1 MKEEPHIPTDNARE
15 EELSINYRALLQKCR
30 IHWRWFV
37 ASVAVC
43 LAIAF
48 VYIRFT
54 APMYNVSA
62 SVLIQQEGKKGGL
75 GALSGGALGM
85 LSGLGGVSLSSSFDN
100 ELEIMQS
107 RTLLKKVVTDL
118 GLYIST
124 SQRRLLGYN
133 IPLYKTSPIQ
143 VYMSPEEA
151 AALESGVKVNTTYT
165 PEGKLT
171 AHIEYTPE
179 GEDEKQEMEKTFDKL
194 PAVLPT
200 PVGVLSFTKNDS
212 LLTEMRKGVTGD
224 IRLVTHITSPVDAA
238 KAYKENLAVEGGKK
252 TTIAQVSLPDNDKQR
267 ATDFINYLVV
277 CYNQDIL
284 DEKGKVAL
292 KTGDFIRERMEL
304 INQELGATESEIA
317 RFKEKAGLTN
327 LEADAQLLLQ
337 ENAKY
342 EQLRIENQTQ
352 IRLIEFLRDYI
363 QNPTNADEVIPANV
377 GLKEEK
383 LTTAIDEYNSLL
395 AERRRLLRTSS
406 ETNPAVIN
414 LNDGIQTLQKSI
426 QTTVAS
432 TLKGLQIT
440 QNDLDRQMRQFTDR
454 INSAPQQ
461 EREYINLARQQEI
474 KNRLYLVL
482 LQQREENILSLGLTT
497 DTGRI
502 VEETLADNSPVT
514 PKKKMVA
521 LVALFLGLCIPAGV
535 IFLRDSMGNKI
546 EKCVDIKSLTNVL
559 FLAELPHSQQAPAKH
574 LAVHEN
580 QNGLMEEAFRTLRT
594 QLLFQLDTTDKVI
607 LFTSAQGGEG
617 TTFVAS
623 HTAASLAFLGKK
635 VVVVDMNLRRPG
647 LPQYFSLSTDAKGM
661 TDYLN
666 NPKQVRLLD
675 LVQPSAVHANLDV
688 LPGGA
693 LVTNSTEL
701 VSQDVFADAIL
712 QLKEKYDYVILDT
725 APLPL
730 VTDTVLIGRT
740 ADICVF
746 VCRAGVTPKSACD
759 YLNTLSREQKFP
771 KLAVLL
777 NDVETFG
784 TPKVYGQQ

>member
-1 MKEEPHIPTDNARE
+1 MKEEQNIPESDEQDVLA
-15 EELSINYRALLQKCR
+15 INYQPLLQKCVK
-30 IHWRWFV
+30 HWRWFV
-37 ASVAVC
+37 VSILTC
-43 LAIAF
+43 LIIAF
-48 VYIRFT
+48 VYIRYT
-54 APMYNVSA
+54 TPVYNVTA
-62 SVLIQQEGKKGGL
+62 GVLIQQKDSKGSL
-75 GALSGGALGM
+75 GGLSGGALGM

-124 SQRRLLGYN
+124 AQQRITGYN
-133 IPLYKTSPIQ
+133 VPLYKTSPIQ
-143 VYMSPEEA
+143 VYLSPEEA
-151 AALESGVKVNTTYT
+151 TELEGGVKIKTTYT

-171 AHIEYTPE
+171 AHIEYV
-179 GEDEKQEMEKTFDKL
+179 QEEEEQEIEKTFDKL
-194 PAVLPT
+194 PAVFPT

-212 LLTEMRKGVTGD
+212 LLTEMRKKEKGD
-224 IRLVTHITSPVDAA
+224 IQLITYINSPIEVA
-238 KAYKENLAVEGGKK
+238 KAYKESLTIEEGKK
-252 TTIAQVSLPDNDKQR
+252 TTIAQVSLQDNDKQR
-267 ATDFINYLVV
+267 ATDFVNHLVV

-284 DEKGKVAL
+284 DEKSKVVL
-292 KTGDFIRERMEL
+292 KTSDFIRERMEVV
-304 INQELGATESEIA
+304 NQELSTAESEIA
-317 RFKEKAGLTN
+317 DFKQKAGLTN
-327 LEADAQLLLQ
+327 ISADAELLLQ
-337 ENAKY
+337 ESAKY
-342 EQLRIENQTQ
+342 EQLRVENETQ
-352 IRLIEFLRDYI
+352 IRLVEFLRDYI
-363 QNPTNADEVIPANV
+363 QNPANANEVIPANV
-377 GLKEEK
+377 GLQEGK
-383 LTTAIDEYNSLL
+383 LTTAIDQYNSLL

-406 ETNPAVIN
+406 ESNPAVIN

-440 QNDLDRQMRQFTDR
+440 QNDLERQMRQFTDR

-474 KNRLYLVL
+474 KSRLYLVL

-502 VEETLADNSPVT
+502 VEETLADKYPVS

-521 LVALFLGLCIPAGV
+521 LAALFLGLCTPIGI
-535 IFLRDSMGNKI
+535 IFLLDQFANKI
-546 EKCVDIKSLTNVL
+546 EKCSDIKSLTYTPL
-559 FLAELPHSQQAPAKH
+559 LAELPHNRQTPTKH
-574 LAVHEN
+574 LAIREN
-580 QNGLMEEAFRTLRT
+580 QNGLMEEAFRGLRT
-594 QLLFQLDTTDKVI
+594 QLLFQLGTTDKVI
-607 LFTSAQGGEG
+607 LFTSAQGEEG

-635 VVVVDMNLRRPG
+635 VVVVDMNLRRPS
-647 LPQYFSLSTDAKGM
+647 LLSYFSLPTDAKGM

-666 NPKQVRLLD
+666 APKQVRLLD

-693 LVTNSTEL
+693 LVTNSAEL
-701 VSQDVFADAIL
+701 VSQDAFEDAIR

>member
-1 MKEEPHIPTDNARE
+1 MKEEQNIPMNDE
-15 EELSINYRALLQKCR
+15 QDELTIDYRMLLHKCLK
-30 IHWRWFV
+30 HWRWFV
-37 ASVAVC
+37 ASVLAC
-43 LAIAF
+43 LILAF
-48 VYIRFT
+48 IYIRYT
-54 APMYNVSA
+54 APVYNVTA
-62 SVLIQQEGKKGGL
+62 GVLIQQKDSKGGL
-75 GALSGGALGM
+75 GAALSGGALGM

-100 ELEIMQS
+100 EVEIMQS

-124 SQRRLLGYN
+124 AQHRITGYN

-143 VYMSPEEA
+143 VYLSPEEA
-151 AALESGVKVNTTYT
+151 TELENGVKIKTTYT

-171 AHIEYTPE
+171 AHIEYV
-179 GEDEKQEMEKTFDKL
+179 QEEEEQEIEKTFDKL
-194 PAVLPT
+194 PAVFPT
-200 PVGVLSFTKNDS
+200 PVGVLSFTKSDS
-212 LLTEMRKGVTGD
+212 LLTEIRKKESGD
-224 IRLVTHITSPVDAA
+224 IRLITYINSPIETA
-238 KAYKENLAVEGGKK
+238 KAYKESLTIEGGKK
-252 TTIAQVSLPDNDKQR
+252 TTIAQVSLQDNDKQR
-267 ATDFINYLVV
+267 ATDFVNYLVV

-284 DEKGKVAL
+284 DEKSKVVL
-292 KTGDFIRERMEL
+292 KTSEFIRERMEVV
-304 INQELGATESEIA
+304 NQELSTTESEIA
-317 RFKEKAGLTN
+317 DFKQKSGLTD
-327 LEADAQLLLQ
+327 LSADAQLLLQ
-337 ENAKY
+337 ESAKY
-342 EQLRIENQTQ
+342 EQLRVENETQ
-352 IRLIEFLRDYI
+352 IRLVEFLRDYI
-363 QNPTNADEVIPANV
+363 QNPANANEVIPANV

-406 ETNPAVIN
+406 ESNPAVIN
-414 LNDGIQTLQKSI
+414 LNDGIQTMQKSI

-440 QNDLDRQMRQFTDR
+440 QNDLEHQMRQFTDR

-474 KNRLYLVL
+474 KSRLYLVL

-502 VEETLADNSPVT
+502 VEETLADNAPVS
-514 PKKKMVA
+514 PKKKIVA
-521 LVALFLGLCIPAGV
+521 LAALFLGLCIPAGV
-535 IFLRDSMGNKI
+535 IFLFDQFGSKI
-546 EKCVDIKSLTNVL
+546 GKRSDLEKQSNVP
-559 FLAELPHSQQAPAKH
+559 FLAELPHNQQNQKEH
-574 LAVHEN
+574 LAVREN
-580 QNGLMEEAFRTLRT
+580 QNGPMEEAFRNLRT
-594 QLLFQLDTTDKVI
+594 QLLYQLGTTDKVI
-607 LFTSAQGGEG
+607 LFTSTQGEEG

-647 LPQYFSLSTDAKGM
+647 LPSYFSLSTEAKGM

-666 NPKQVRLLD
+666 APKQVRLLD
-675 LVQPSAVHANLDV
+675 LVQPSAVHANLDI

-693 LVTNSTEL
+693 LATNSTEL
-701 VSQDVFADAIL
+701 VGQEAFADAIR

-740 ADICVF
+740 ADSCVF

-784 TPKVYGQQ
+784 TPKVYGQR

>member
-1 MKEEPHIPTDNARE
+1 MKEEQNIPMNNE
-15 EELSINYRALLQKCR
+15 QEELTIDYQALLQKCLK
-30 IHWRWFV
+30 HWRWFV
-37 ASVAVC
+37 VSVLAC
-43 LAIAF
+43 LIIAF
-48 VYIRFT
+48 TYIRYT
-54 APMYNVSA
+54 APMYNITA
-62 SVLIQQEGKKGGL
+62 SVLIQQKDSKGGL
-75 GALSGGALGM
+75 GAALSGGALGM
-85 LSGLGGVSLSSSFDN
+85 LSGLGGVSLSSNFDN
-100 ELEIMQS
+100 EVEIMQS

-124 SQRRLLGYN
+124 AQRRFTGYN

-143 VYMSPEEA
+143 VYLSPEEA
-151 AALESGVKVNTTYT
+151 TKLESGIKIKTSYT

-171 AHIEYTPE
+171 AQIEFE
-179 GEDEKQEMEKTFDKL
+179 LEEEKQEIEKTFDKL
-194 PAVLPT
+194 PAVFPT

-212 LLTEMRKGVTGD
+212 LLTEMRKKEKGD
-224 IRLVTHITSPVDAA
+224 IRLITHIYSPIDVA
-238 KAYKENLAVEGGKK
+238 KAYKESLSIEGGKK
-252 TTIAQVSLPDNDKQR
+252 TTIAQVSLQNNDKQR

-277 CYNQDIL
+277 CYNQDVL
-284 DEKGKVAL
+284 DEKSKVVL
-292 KTGDFIRERMEL
+292 KTTDFIHERMEVV
-304 INQELGATESEIA
+304 NQELSTTESEIA
-317 RFKEKAGLTN
+317 DFKQKAGLTN
-327 LEADAQLLLQ
+327 ISADAELLLQ
-337 ENAKY
+337 ESAKY
-342 EQLRIENQTQ
+342 EQLRVENETQ
-352 IRLIEFLRDYI
+352 IRLVEFLRDYI
-363 QNPTNADEVIPANV
+363 QNPANANEVIPANV

-383 LTTAIDEYNSLL
+383 LTAAIDEYNNLL
-395 AERRRLLRTSS
+395 GERRRLLRTSS
-406 ETNPAVIN
+406 ESNPAVIS
-414 LNDGIQTLQKSI
+414 LNDGIQTMQKSI

-432 TLKGLQIT
+432 TLKGLQIA
-440 QNDLDRQMRQFTDR
+440 QNDLERQMRQFTDR

-461 EREYINLARQQEI
+461 EKEYINLARQQEI
-474 KNRLYLVL
+474 KSRLYLVL

-497 DTGRI
+497 DSGRI
-502 VEETLADNSPVT
+502 VEEALADKYPVT

-521 LVALFLGLCIPAGV
+521 LAALFLGLCIPAGI
-535 IFLRDSMGNKI
+535 IFLLDQFGNKI
-546 EKCVDIKSLTNVL
+546 EKCSDIKSLTNAPYLVQ
-559 FLAELPHSQQAPAKH
+559 LPHSQHQNQKDN
-574 LAVHEN
+574 LVVQEN
-580 QNGLMEEAFRTLRT
+580 QNGPMEEVFRALRT
-594 QLLFQLDTTDKVI
+594 QLLYQLDTTDKVI
-607 LFTSAQGGEG
+607 LFTSAQGNEG

-666 NPKQVRLLD
+666 APKQVRLLD

-693 LVTNSTEL
+693 LATNSTEL
-701 VSQDVFADAIL
+701 VGQEAFADAIS

-759 YLNTLSREQKFP
+759 YLNTLNCEQKFP

-777 NDVETFG
+777 NDVETYG
-784 TPKVYGQQ
+784 TPKVYGQK

>member
-1 MKEEPHIPTDNARE
+1 MKEEQNIPMNNE
-15 EELSINYRALLQKCR
+15 QEELTINYQALLQKCLK
-30 IHWRWFV
+30 HWRWFV
-37 ASVAVC
+37 VSVLAC
-43 LAIAF
+43 LIIAF
-48 VYIRFT
+48 TYIRYT
-54 APMYNVSA
+54 APMYNITA
-62 SVLIQQEGKKGGL
+62 SVLIQQKDSKGGL
-75 GALSGGALGM
+75 GAALSGGALGM
-85 LSGLGGVSLSSSFDN
+85 LSGLGGVSLSSNFDN
-100 ELEIMQS
+100 EVEIMQS

-124 SQRRLLGYN
+124 AQRRFTGYN

-143 VYMSPEEA
+143 VYLSPEEA
-151 AALESGVKVNTTYT
+151 TKLESGIKIKTSYT

-171 AHIEYTPE
+171 AQIEFE
-179 GEDEKQEMEKTFDKL
+179 LEEEKQEIEKTFDKL
-194 PAVLPT
+194 PAVFPT

-212 LLTEMRKGVTGD
+212 LLTEMRKKEKGD
-224 IRLVTHITSPVDAA
+224 IRLITHIYSPIDVA
-238 KAYKENLAVEGGKK
+238 KAYKESLSIEGGKK
-252 TTIAQVSLPDNDKQR
+252 TTIAQVSLQNNDKQR

-277 CYNQDIL
+277 CYNQDVL
-284 DEKGKVAL
+284 DEKSKVVL
-292 KTGDFIRERMEL
+292 KTTDFIHERMEVV
-304 INQELGATESEIA
+304 NQELSTTESEIA
-317 RFKEKAGLTN
+317 DFKQKAGLTN
-327 LEADAQLLLQ
+327 ISADAELLLQ
-337 ENAKY
+337 ESAKY
-342 EQLRIENQTQ
+342 EQLRVENETQ
-352 IRLIEFLRDYI
+352 IRLVEFLRDYI
-363 QNPTNADEVIPANV
+363 QNPANANEVIPANV

-383 LTTAIDEYNSLL
+383 LTAAIDEYNNLL
-395 AERRRLLRTSS
+395 GERRRLLRTSS
-406 ETNPAVIN
+406 ESNPAVIS
-414 LNDGIQTLQKSI
+414 LNDGIQTMQKSI

-432 TLKGLQIT
+432 TLKGLQIA
-440 QNDLDRQMRQFTDR
+440 QNDLERQMRQFTDR

-461 EREYINLARQQEI
+461 EKEYINLARQQEI
-474 KNRLYLVL
+474 KSRLYLVL

-497 DTGRI
+497 DSGRI
-502 VEETLADNSPVT
+502 VEEALADKYPVT

-521 LVALFLGLCIPAGV
+521 LAALFLGLCIPAGV
-535 IFLRDSMGNKI
+535 IFLLDQFGNKI
-546 EKCVDIKSLTNVL
+546 EKYSDIKSLTNAP
-559 FLAELPHSQQAPAKH
+559 FLVQLPHSQHHNQKDN
-574 LAVHEN
+574 LVVQEN
-580 QNGLMEEAFRTLRT
+580 QNGPMEEAFRALRT
-594 QLLFQLDTTDKVI
+594 QLLYQLSTTDKVI
-607 LFTSAQGGEG
+607 LFTSAQGNEG

-647 LPQYFSLSTDAKGM
+647 LSQYFSLSTDTKGM

-666 NPKQVRLLD
+666 NTKQVRLLD

-693 LVTNSTEL
+693 LATNSTEL
-701 VSQDVFADAIL
+701 VGQEAFADAIS

-777 NDVETFG
+777 NDVETYG
-784 TPKVYGQQ
+784 TPKVYGQK

>member
-1 MKEEPHIPTDNARE
+1 MKEEQNIPMNDE
-15 EELSINYRALLQKCR
+15 QDELTIDYRALLQKCLK
-30 IHWRWFV
+30 HWRWFA
-37 ASVAVC
+37 ASVLGC
-43 LAIAF
+43 LIIAF
-48 VYIRFT
+48 IYLRYTTPV
-54 APMYNVSA
+54 YNVTA
-62 SVLIQQEGKKGGL
+62 GVLIQQKDSKGSL
-75 GALSGGALGM
+75 GSLSGGALGM

-107 RTLLKKVVTDL
+107 RTLLKKVVSDL

-124 SQRRLLGYN
+124 AQRRITGYD

-143 VYMSPEEA
+143 VYLSPEEA
-151 AALESGVKVNTTYT
+151 TELESGVKVSTTYT

-171 AHIEYTPE
+171 AHIEYV
-179 GEDEKQEMEKTFDKL
+179 QEEEEQEIEKTFDKL
-194 PAVLPT
+194 PVVFPT

-212 LLTEMRKGVTGD
+212 LLTEMRKKEKGN
-224 IRLVTHITSPVDAA
+224 IKLITYINSPIEVA
-238 KAYKENLAVEGGKK
+238 KAYKESLTIEGGKK
-252 TTIAQVSLPDNDKQR
+252 TTIAQVSLQDNDKQR
-267 ATDFINYLVV
+267 AIDFINYLVV

-284 DEKGKVAL
+284 DEKSKVVL
-292 KTGDFIRERMEL
+292 KTSDFIRERMEVV
-304 INQELGATESEIA
+304 NQELSTTESEIA
-317 RFKEKAGLTN
+317 DFKQKAGLTN
-327 LEADAQLLLQ
+327 ISADAELLLQ
-337 ENAKY
+337 ESAKY

-352 IRLIEFLRDYI
+352 IRLVEFLRDYI
-363 QNPTNADEVIPANV
+363 QDPAHADEVIPANV

-383 LTTAIDEYNSLL
+383 LTTAIDAYNSLL

-406 ETNPAVIN
+406 ESNPAVIN
-414 LNDGIQTLQKSI
+414 LNDGILTMQKSI

-432 TLKGLQIT
+432 TLKGLQIA
-440 QNDLDRQMRQFTDR
+440 QNDLERQMRQFTDR

-474 KNRLYLVL
+474 KSRLYLIL

-521 LVALFLGLCIPAGV
+521 LAALFLGLCIPAGV
-535 IFLRDSMGNKI
+535 IFLLDQFGSKI
-546 EKCVDIKSLTNVL
+546 EKRSDIEKQTHVPFLT
-559 FLAELPHSQQAPAKH
+559 ELPHNQQNQKGH
-574 LAVHEN
+574 LAVREN

-594 QLLFQLDTTDKVI
+594 QLLFQLDTADKVI
-607 LFTSAQGGEG
+607 LFTSTQGEEG

-635 VVVVDMNLRRPG
+635 VVVVDMNLRCPG

-666 NPKQVRLLD
+666 APKQVRLLD
-675 LVQPSAVHANLDV
+675 LVHPSAVHANLDI
-688 LPGGA
+688 LSGGA
-693 LVTNSTEL
+693 LATNSTEL
-701 VSQDVFADAIL
+701 VGQEAFADAIR

>member
-1 MKEEPHIPTDNARE
+1 MKEEQNIPMNDE
-15 EELSINYRALLQKCR
+15 QDELTIDYRAFLQKCLKR
-30 IHWRWFV
+30 WRWFA
-37 ASVAVC
+37 ASVLAC
-43 LAIAF
+43 LIIAF
-48 VYIRFT
+48 IYLRYT
-54 APMYNVSA
+54 APVYNVTA
-62 SVLIQQEGKKGGL
+62 GVLIQQKDSKGSL
-75 GALSGGALGM
+75 GGLSGGALGM
-85 LSGLGGVSLSSSFDN
+85 LSGFGGISFSSSFDN

-107 RTLLKKVVTDL
+107 RTLLKKVVSDL

-124 SQRRLLGYN
+124 AQRRITGYD

-143 VYMSPEEA
+143 VYLSPEEA
-151 AALESGVKVNTTYT
+151 TELKSGVKVSTTYT

-171 AHIEYTPE
+171 AHIEYV
-179 GEDEKQEMEKTFDKL
+179 QEEEEQEIEKTFNKL
-194 PAVLPT
+194 PAVFPT

-212 LLTEMRKGVTGD
+212 LLTEMRKKESGD
-224 IRLVTHITSPVDAA
+224 IQLITYINPPIEVA
-238 KAYKENLAVEGGKK
+238 KAYKENLTIEGGKK
-252 TTIAQVSLPDNDKQR
+252 TTIAQVDLQDNDKQR
-267 ATDFINYLVV
+267 AIDFINYLVV

-284 DEKGKVAL
+284 DEKSKVVL
-292 KTGDFIRERMEL
+292 KTSDFIRERMEVV
-304 INQELGATESEIA
+304 NQELSSTESEIA
-317 RFKEKAGLTN
+317 DFKQKAGLTD
-327 LEADAQLLLQ
+327 LSADAELLLQ
-337 ENAKY
+337 ESAKY

-363 QNPTNADEVIPANV
+363 QNPDNANEVIPANV

-406 ETNPAVIN
+406 ESNPAVIN
-414 LNDGIQTLQKSI
+414 LNDGIQTMQKSI

-432 TLKGLQIT
+432 TLKGLQIA
-440 QNDLDRQMRQFTDR
+440 QNDLERQMRQFTDR

-474 KNRLYLVL
+474 KSRLYLVL

-502 VEETLADNSPVT
+502 VEETLADKYPVS

-521 LVALFLGLCIPAGV
+521 LAALFLGLCIPAGI
-535 IFLRDSMGNKI
+535 IFLRDQFGTKMGSRSDI
-546 EKCVDIKSLTNVL
+546 EKQTNIP
-559 FLAELPHSQQAPAKH
+559 FLAELPHNQQVQTNH
-574 LAVHEN
+574 LAVQEN
-580 QNGLMEEAFRTLRT
+580 QNGPMEEAFRTLRT
-594 QLLFQLDTTDKVI
+594 QLLFQLDTTDKAI
-607 LFTSAQGGEG
+607 LFTSTQGGEG
-617 TTFVAS
+617 TTFAAS

-647 LPQYFSLSTDAKGM
+647 LPSYFSLSTDAKGM

-666 NPKQVRLLD
+666 APKQVRLLD
-675 LVQPSAVHANLDV
+675 LVQPSAVHTNLDV

-693 LVTNSTEL
+693 LATNSTEL
-701 VSQDVFADAIL
+701 VGQEAFADAIS

-740 ADICVF
+740 ADSCVF

-759 YLNTLSREQKFP
+759 YLNTLSCEQKFP

-777 NDVETFG
+777 NDVETYG
-784 TPKVYGQQ
+784 TPKVYGQK

>member
-1 MKEEPHIPTDNARE
+1 MKEEQNIPANNEQD
-15 EELSINYRALLQKCR
+15 ELTIDYQALLQKCLK
-30 IHWRWFV
+30 HWRWFV
-37 ASVAVC
+37 ASVLAC
-43 LAIAF
+43 LIIAF
-48 VYIRFT
+48 AYIRYT
-54 APMYNVSA
+54 TPVYNVTA
-62 SVLIQQEGKKGGL
+62 SVLIQQKDSKGSL
-75 GALSGGALGM
+75 GGLSGGALGM
-85 LSGLGGVSLSSSFDN
+85 LSGFGGISLSSSFDN
-100 ELEIMQS
+100 EVEIMQS

-124 SQRRLLGYN
+124 AQRRITGYN
-133 IPLYKTSPIQ
+133 VPLYKTSPIQ
-143 VYMSPEEA
+143 VYLSPEEA
-151 AALESGVKVNTTYT
+151 TKLESGVKVETTYT

-171 AHIEYTPE
+171 AHIEYVQ
-179 GEDEKQEMEKTFDKL
+179 EKEELEIEKTFDKL
-194 PAVLPT
+194 PAVFPT

-212 LLTEMRKGVTGD
+212 LLTEIRKKESGD
-224 IRLVTHITSPVDAA
+224 IQLITNINSPIETA
-238 KAYKENLAVEGGKK
+238 KAYKENLTIEGGKK
-252 TTIAQVSLPDNDKQR
+252 TTIAQVNLQNNNKQR
-267 ATDFINYLVV
+267 ATDFINYLVI
-277 CYNQDIL
+277 CYNQDVL
-284 DEKGKVAL
+284 DEKSKVVL
-292 KTGDFIRERMEL
+292 KTSDFIRERMEVV
-304 INQELGATESEIA
+304 NQELNSTESEIA
-317 RFKEKAGLTN
+317 DFKQKSGLTN
-327 LEADAQLLLQ
+327 LSADAELLLQ
-337 ENAKY
+337 ESAKY
-342 EQLRIENQTQ
+342 ERLRVENETQ
-352 IRLIEFLRDYI
+352 IRLVEFLRDYI
-363 QNPTNADEVIPANV
+363 QNPANANEVIPANV
-377 GLKEEK
+377 GLQEGK
-383 LTTAIDEYNSLL
+383 LTAAIDEYNSML

-406 ETNPAVIN
+406 ESNPAVIN
-414 LNDGIQTLQKSI
+414 LNDGIQTMQKSI

-440 QNDLDRQMRQFTDR
+440 QNDLERQMRQFTDR

-461 EREYINLARQQEI
+461 EKEYINLARQQEI

-502 VEETLADNSPVT
+502 VEETLANNSPVS
-514 PKKKMVA
+514 PKKRMVA
-521 LVALFLGLCIPAGV
+521 LAALFFGLCIPVGA
-535 IFLRDSMGNKI
+535 IFLLNKLNNKI
-546 EKCVDIKSLTNVL
+546 EKSSDIKNLINTPI
-559 FLAELPHSQQAPAKH
+559 LAELPHNRQTQTNC
-574 LAVHEN
+574 LTVREN
-580 QNGLMEEAFRTLRT
+580 QNGPMEEAFRALRT

-647 LPQYFSLSTDAKGM
+647 LPQYFSLSTDTKGM

-666 NPKQVRLLD
+666 APKQVRLLD

-693 LVTNSTEL
+693 LAINSTEL
-701 VSQDVFADAIL
+701 VGQEAFADAIS

-777 NDVETFG
+777 NDVETYG
-784 TPKVYGQQ
+784 TPKVYGQK

>member
-1 MKEEPHIPTDNARE
+1 MKEEQNIPMNNEQDEFN
-15 EELSINYRALLQKCR
+15 INFQTLLQKCLK
-30 IHWRWFV
+30 HWRWFV
-37 ASVAVC
+37 ASVLAC
-43 LAIAF
+43 LIIAF
-48 VYIRFT
+48 IYLRYTTPV
-54 APMYNVSA
+54 YNVSA
-62 SVLIQQEGKKGGL
+62 GILIQQKDQKSGL
-75 GALSGGALGM
+75 GAALSGGALGM

-124 SQRRLLGYN
+124 AQQRITGYN
-133 IPLYKTSPIQ
+133 IPLYKTAPIQ
-143 VYMSPEEA
+143 VYLSPEEA
-151 AALESGVKVNTTYT
+151 TELKSGVKVNTTYT

-171 AHIEYTPE
+171 AHIEYI
-179 GEDEKQEMEKTFDKL
+179 QEEEEQKIEKTFDKL
-194 PAVLPT
+194 PAVFPT

-212 LLTEMRKGVTGD
+212 LLTEMRKKESGD
-224 IRLVTHITSPVDAA
+224 IRLVTYISSPIEVA
-238 KAYKENLAVEGGKK
+238 KAYKESLTIEGGKK
-252 TTIAQVSLPDNDKQR
+252 NTIAQVSLQDNDKQR
-267 ATDFINYLVV
+267 ATDFVNYLVV

-284 DEKGKVAL
+284 DEKSKVVL
-292 KTGDFIRERMEL
+292 KTSDFIRERMEVV
-304 INQELGATESEIA
+304 NQELSTTESEIA
-317 RFKEKAGLTN
+317 DFKQKSGLTD
-327 LEADAQLLLQ
+327 LSADAQLLLQ
-337 ENAKY
+337 ESAKY
-342 EQLRIENQTQ
+342 EQLRVENETQ
-352 IRLIEFLRDYI
+352 IRLVEFLRDYI
-363 QNPTNADEVIPANV
+363 QNPANANEVIPANV

-406 ETNPAVIN
+406 ESNPAVIN
-414 LNDGIQTLQKSI
+414 LNDGIQTMQKSI

-440 QNDLDRQMRQFTDR
+440 QNDLERQMRQFTDR
-454 INSAPQQ
+454 ISSAPQQ
-461 EREYINLARQQEI
+461 EKEYINLARQQEI
-474 KNRLYLVL
+474 KSRLYLVL

-502 VEETLADNSPVT
+502 VEETLADNAPVS
-514 PKKKMVA
+514 PKKKIVA
-521 LVALFLGLCIPAGV
+521 LAALFLGLCIPAGI
-535 IFLRDSMGNKI
+535 IFLFDQFGSKIGKRSDI
-546 EKCVDIKSLTNVL
+546 EKQSNVPFLT
-559 FLAELPHSQQAPAKH
+559 ELPHNQQNQKGH
-574 LAVHEN
+574 LAVREN
-580 QNGLMEEAFRTLRT
+580 QNGPMEEAFRSLRT
-594 QLLFQLDTTDKVI
+594 QLLYQLGTTDKVI

-647 LPQYFSLSTDAKGM
+647 LPSYFSLSTDAKGI

-693 LVTNSTEL
+693 LATNSTEL
-701 VSQDVFADAIL
+701 VGQEAFADAIR

-746 VCRAGVTPKSACD
+746 VCRAGVTPKSSCD

>member
-1 MKEEPHIPTDNARE
+1 
-15 EELSINYRALLQKCR
+15 
-30 IHWRWFV
+30 
-37 ASVAVC
+37 
-43 LAIAF
+43 
-48 VYIRFT
+48 
-54 APMYNVSA
+54 
-62 SVLIQQEGKKGGL
+62 
-75 GALSGGALGM
+75 M

-124 SQRRLLGYN
+124 AQQRITGYN
-133 IPLYKTSPIQ
+133 VPLYKTSPIQ
-143 VYMSPEEA
+143 VYLSPEEA
-151 AALESGVKVNTTYT
+151 TELESGIKVKTTYT

-171 AHIEYTPE
+171 AHIEYVLE
-179 GEDEKQEMEKTFDKL
+179 EDQEIEKTFDKL
-194 PAVLPT
+194 PAVFPT
-200 PVGVLSFTKNDS
+200 PIGVLSFTKNDS
-212 LLTEMRKGVTGD
+212 LLTEMQKKEKGN
-224 IRLVTHITSPVDAA
+224 IKLITYISSPMEAA
-238 KAYKENLAVEGGKK
+238 QAYKENLAIEGGKK
-252 TTIAQVSLPDNDKQR
+252 TTIAQVSLQDNAKQR
-267 ATDFINYLVV
+267 AIDFVNYLVV

-284 DEKGKVAL
+284 NEKGKVVL
-292 KTGDFIRERMEL
+292 KTSDFIRERMEVV
-304 INQELGATESEIA
+304 NQELSATESEIA
-317 RFKEKAGLTN
+317 DFKQKSGLTN
-327 LEADAQLLLQ
+327 LSADAQLLLQ
-337 ENAKY
+337 ESAKY
-342 EQLRIENQTQ
+342 EQLRVENETQ
-352 IRLIEFLRDYI
+352 IRLVEFLRDYI
-363 QNPTNADEVIPANV
+363 QNPTNANEVIPANV

-406 ETNPAVIN
+406 ESNPAVIN
-414 LNDGIQTLQKSI
+414 LNDGIQTMKKSI

-440 QNDLDRQMRQFTDR
+440 QNDLERQMRQFTDR
-454 INSAPQQ
+454 ISSAPQQ
-461 EREYINLARQQEI
+461 EKEYINLARQQEI
-474 KNRLYLVL
+474 KSRLYLIL

-502 VEETLADNSPVT
+502 VEETLADKYPVT
-514 PKKKMVA
+514 PKKKIVA
-521 LVALFLGLCIPAGV
+521 LAALFLGLCIPAGI
-535 IFLRDSMGNKI
+535 IFLLEQFGGKI
-546 EKCVDIKSLTNVL
+546 EKRLDIEKQTHVP
-559 FLAELPHSQQAPAKH
+559 FLAELPHNQQVQTNH
-574 LAVHEN
+574 LAVQEN
-580 QNGLMEEAFRTLRT
+580 QNGPIEEAFRTLRT
-594 QLLFQLDTTDKVI
+594 QLLFQLGATDKVI

-647 LPQYFSLSTDAKGM
+647 LPSYFSLSTDAKGM

-666 NPKQVRLLD
+666 APKQVRLLD

-693 LVTNSTEL
+693 LVTNSAEL
-701 VSQDVFADAIL
+701 VSQDAFADAIR

>member
-1 MKEEPHIPTDNARE
+1 MKEEQNIPMNDE
-15 EELSINYRALLQKCR
+15 QDELAIDYQAIWQKCLK
-30 IHWRWFV
+30 HWRWFAV
-37 ASVAVC
+37 SVLAC
-43 LAIAF
+43 LIIAF
-48 VYIRFT
+48 IYLRYT
-54 APMYNVSA
+54 APVYNISA
-62 SVLIQQEGKKGGL
+62 SVLIQQKDSKGSLGGL
-75 GALSGGALGM
+75 AGGALGM
-85 LSGLGGVSLSSSFDN
+85 LSGFGGISFSSSFDN

-107 RTLLKKVVTDL
+107 HTLLKKVVTDL

-124 SQRRLLGYN
+124 AQRRITGYN

-143 VYMSPEEA
+143 VYLSPEDATE
-151 AALESGVKVNTTYT
+151 LEGGIKVKTTFT
-165 PEGKLT
+165 KEGKLT
-171 AHIEYTPE
+171 AHIEYIQE
-179 GEDEKQEMEKTFDKL
+179 EEKLEIEKTFDKL
-194 PAVLPT
+194 PAVFPT
-200 PVGVLSFTKNDS
+200 PVGVLSFAKNDS
-212 LLTEMRKGVTGD
+212 LLTEMQKKESGN
-224 IRLVTHITSPVDAA
+224 IRLITYINSPIDAV
-238 KAYKENLAVEGGKK
+238 KIFQENLAIDGGKK
-252 TTIAQVSLPDNDKQR
+252 TTIAQISLHDSDKQR
-267 ATDFINYLVV
+267 AIDLVNYLVV

-284 DEKGKVAL
+284 DEKSKVVL
-292 KTGDFIRERMEL
+292 KTSDFIRERMEVV
-304 INQELGATESEIA
+304 NQELSTTESEIA
-317 RFKEKAGLTN
+317 DFKQKSGLTN
-327 LEADAQLLLQ
+327 LSADAELLLQ
-337 ENAKY
+337 ESAKY

-352 IRLIEFLRDYI
+352 IRLVEFLRDYI
-363 QNPTNADEVIPANV
+363 QNPANANEVIPANV

-383 LTTAIDEYNSLL
+383 LTAAIDQYNKLL

-406 ETNPAVIN
+406 ESNPAVIN

-440 QNDLDRQMRQFTDR
+440 QNDLDYQMRQFTDR

-474 KNRLYLVL
+474 KSRLYLVL

-502 VEETLADNSPVT
+502 VEEALADKYPVT
-514 PKKKMVA
+514 PKKKIIA
-521 LVALFLGLCIPAGV
+521 LAALFIGLCIPTGV
-535 IFLRDSMGNKI
+535 IFLRDSISGKM
-546 EKCVDIKSLTNVL
+546 EKCADIKSLTNVPL
-559 FLAELPHSQQAPAKH
+559 LTVLPHNSQYQEGS
-574 LAVHEN
+574 LAVREN
-580 QNGLMEEAFRTLRT
+580 QNGLMEETFRSLRT
-594 QLLFQLDTTDKVI
+594 QLLFQLDAADKVI
-607 LFTSAQGGEG
+607 LFTSAQGEEG

-666 NPKQVRLLD
+666 APKQVRLLD

-688 LPGGA
+688 LPGGS
-693 LVTNSTEL
+693 LVTNSAEL
-701 VSQDVFADAIL
+701 VSQDAFADAIR

-777 NDVETFG
+777 NDVEIFG

>member
-1 MKEEPHIPTDNARE
+1 MKEEQNIPANNEQDESTID
-15 EELSINYRALLQKCR
+15 YQTLLRKCVK
-30 IHWRWFV
+30 HWRWFMI
-37 ASVAVC
+37 SILTC
-43 LAIAF
+43 LIIAGI
-48 VYIRFT
+48 YIRYT
-54 APMYNVSA
+54 APVYNITA
-62 SVLIQQEGKKGGL
+62 SVLIQQKGQQNSL
-75 GALSGGALGM
+75 GGLSGGAIGM
-85 LSGLGGVSLSSSFDN
+85 LSGLGGISLSSSFDN

-124 SQRRLLGYN
+124 AQRRITGYN

-151 AALESGVKVNTTYT
+151 TTLESRIKVNTTYT

-171 AHIEYTPE
+171 AQIEFE
-179 GEDEKQEMEKTFDKL
+179 LEEEEQEIEKTFDKL
-194 PAVLPT
+194 PAIFPT
-200 PVGVLSFTKNDS
+200 PIGVLSFTKNDS
-212 LLTEMRKGVTGD
+212 LLTEMQKKENGD
-224 IRLVTHITSPVDAA
+224 IRLVTYINSPIETA
-238 KAYKENLAVEGGKK
+238 KAYKENLTIEAGKK
-252 TTIAQVSLPDNDKQR
+252 TTIAQVSLPNNDKQR
-267 ATDFINYLVV
+267 AIDFINYLVV
-277 CYNQDIL
+277 CYNQDVL
-284 DEKGKVAL
+284 DEKSKVAL
-292 KTGDFIRERMEL
+292 KTGDFIRERMEV
-304 INQELGATESEIA
+304 INQELNTTESEIA
-317 RFKEKAGLTN
+317 DFKQKSGLTN
-327 LEADAQLLLQ
+327 LSADAQLLLQ
-337 ENAKY
+337 ESAKY

-352 IRLIEFLRDYI
+352 IRLVEFLRDYI
-363 QNPTNADEVIPANV
+363 QNPANANEVIPANV
-377 GLKEEK
+377 GLQEGK
-383 LTTAIDEYNSLL
+383 LTAAIDQYNSLL

-406 ETNPAVIN
+406 ESNPAVIN
-414 LNDGIQTLQKSI
+414 LNDGIQTMQKSI

-440 QNDLDRQMRQFTDR
+440 QNDLEHQMHQFTGR

-461 EREYINLARQQEI
+461 EKEYINLARQQEI
-474 KNRLYLVL
+474 KSRLYLVL

-497 DTGRI
+497 DSGRI
-502 VEETLADNSPVT
+502 VEETLADKYPVT

-521 LVALFLGLCIPAGV
+521 LAALFLGLCIPVGV
-535 IFLRDSMGNKI
+535 IFLLDQFGDKI
-546 EKCVDIKSLTNVL
+546 EKRSDIEKQAHAT
-559 FLAELPHSQQAPAKH
+559 FLAELPHNQQNQKGH
-574 LAVHEN
+574 LVVQEN
-580 QNGLMEEAFRTLRT
+580 QNGPMEDAFRALRT
-594 QLLFQLDTTDKVI
+594 QLLYQLGTTDKVI
-607 LFTSAQGGEG
+607 LFTSAQGEEG

-647 LPQYFSLSTDAKGM
+647 LPSYFSLSTDAKGM

-666 NPKQVRLLD
+666 APKQVRLLD

-693 LVTNSTEL
+693 LATNSTEL
-701 VSQDVFADAIL
+701 VGQEAFADAIS
-712 QLKEKYDYVILDT
+712 QLKEKYDYIILDT

-777 NDVETFG
+777 NDVETYG
-784 TPKVYGQQ
+784 TPKVYGQK

>member
-1 MKEEPHIPTDNARE
+1 MKEEQNIPMNNEQD
-15 EELSINYRALLQKCR
+15 ELTIDYQALLQKCLK
-30 IHWRWFV
+30 HWRWFAV
-37 ASVAVC
+37 SVLTC
-43 LAIAF
+43 LIIALA
-48 VYIRFT
+48 YIRYT
-54 APMYNVSA
+54 TPVYNVTA
-62 SVLIQQEGKKGGL
+62 GVLIQQKGQQNSL
-75 GALSGGALGM
+75 GGLSGGAIGM
-85 LSGLGGVSLSSSFDN
+85 LSGLGGISLSSSFDN

-124 SQRRLLGYN
+124 AQRRITGYN

-143 VYMSPEEA
+143 VYLSPEEA
-151 AALESGVKVNTTYT
+151 TELEGGVKIKTTYT

-171 AHIEYTPE
+171 AHIEYV
-179 GEDEKQEMEKTFDKL
+179 QEEEEQEIEKTFDKL
-194 PAVLPT
+194 PAVFPT
-200 PVGVLSFTKNDS
+200 PVGVLSFTKSDS
-212 LLTEMRKGVTGD
+212 LLTEMRKKESGD
-224 IRLVTHITSPVDAA
+224 IRLVTYISSPIEAA
-238 KAYKENLAVEGGKK
+238 KAYKENLTIEGGKK
-252 TTIAQVSLPDNDKQR
+252 TTIAQVSLQDNDKQR
-267 ATDFINYLVV
+267 ATDFVNYLVV

-284 DEKGKVAL
+284 DEKSKVVL
-292 KTGDFIRERMEL
+292 KTSDFIRERIEVV
-304 INQELGATESEIA
+304 NQELSTTESEIA
-317 RFKEKAGLTN
+317 DFKQKAGLTN
-327 LEADAQLLLQ
+327 ISADAELLLQ
-337 ENAKY
+337 ESAKY
-342 EQLRIENQTQ
+342 EQLRVENETQ

-363 QNPTNADEVIPANV
+363 QNPANADEVIPANV
-377 GLKEEK
+377 GLQEGK

-406 ETNPAVIN
+406 ESNPAVIN

-440 QNDLDRQMRQFTDR
+440 QNDLERQMRQFTDR

-461 EREYINLARQQEI
+461 EKEYINLVRQQEI
-474 KNRLYLVL
+474 KNKLYLVL

-502 VEETLADNSPVT
+502 VEETLADNTPVS
-514 PKKKMVA
+514 PKKKIVA
-521 LVALFLGLCIPAGV
+521 LAALFLGLCIPAGV
-535 IFLRDSMGNKI
+535 IFLFDQFGSKIRKRPDI
-546 EKCVDIKSLTNVL
+546 EKQSNVP
-559 FLAELPHSQQAPAKH
+559 FLAELPHNQQTPTNH
-574 LAVHEN
+574 LVVREN
-580 QNGLMEEAFRTLRT
+580 QNGSMEEAFRTLRT

-607 LFTSAQGGEG
+607 LFTSAQGEEG

-635 VVVVDMNLRRPG
+635 VVVVDMNLRRPS
-647 LPQYFSLSTDAKGM
+647 LPQYFSLSTEAKGM

-666 NPKQVRLLD
+666 APKQVRLLD

-693 LVTNSTEL
+693 LVANSAEL
-701 VSQDVFADAIL
+701 VSQDAFADAIR

>member
-1 MKEEPHIPTDNARE
+1 MKEEQNIPMNDE
-15 EELSINYRALLQKCR
+15 QDELTIDYRALLQKCLK
-30 IHWRWFV
+30 HWRWFA
-37 ASVAVC
+37 ASVLAC
-43 LAIAF
+43 LIIAF
-48 VYIRFT
+48 IYLRYT
-54 APMYNVSA
+54 APMYNVTA
-62 SVLIQQEGKKGGL
+62 GVLIQQKDSKGSL
-75 GALSGGALGM
+75 GGLSGGALGM
-85 LSGLGGVSLSSSFDN
+85 LSGFGGISFSSSFDN

-107 RTLLKKVVTDL
+107 RTLLKKAVTDL

-124 SQRRLLGYN
+124 AQRRLTGYN

-143 VYMSPEEA
+143 VYLSPEEA
-151 AALESGVKVNTTYT
+151 NALESGIKIKTTYT

-171 AHIEYTPE
+171 AHIEYVQE
-179 GEDEKQEMEKTFDKL
+179 EKEQEIKKTFDKL
-194 PAVLPT
+194 PAIFST

-212 LLTEMRKGVTGD
+212 LLTEMRKKENGN
-224 IRLVTHITSPVDAA
+224 IKLITYINSPIEVA
-238 KAYKENLAVEGGKK
+238 KAYKKNLTIEGGKK
-252 TTIAQVSLPDNDKQR
+252 TTIAQVNLQDNDKQR
-267 ATDFINYLVV
+267 ATDFVNYLVV

-284 DEKGKVAL
+284 DEKSKVVL
-292 KTGDFIRERMEL
+292 KTSDFIRERME
-304 INQELGATESEIA
+304 IVNQELSTAESEIA
-317 RFKEKAGLTN
+317 DFKQKAGLTDIS
-327 LEADAQLLLQ
+327 ADAELLLQ
-337 ENAKY
+337 ESAKY

-352 IRLIEFLRDYI
+352 IRLVEFLRDYI
-363 QNPTNADEVIPANV
+363 QDPAHADEVIPANV

-594 QLLFQLDTTDKVI
+594 QLFFQLDTADKVI

-647 LPQYFSLSTDAKGM
+647 LPSYFSLPTEAKGM

-666 NPKQVRLLD
+666 APKQVRLLD
-675 LVQPSAVHANLDV
+675 LVQSSAVHANLDV

-701 VSQDVFADAIL
+701 VSQDVFADAIR

>member
-1 MKEEPHIPTDNARE
+1 MKEEQNIPTNNSQE
-15 EELSINYRALLQKCR
+15 ESTIDYQILLQKCLK
-30 IHWRWFV
+30 HWRWF
-37 ASVAVC
+37 AVSILTC

-48 VYIRFT
+48 ACIRYT
-54 APMYNVSA
+54 APVYNVSA
-62 SVLIQQEGKKGGL
+62 GVLIQQRDQKGSL
-75 GALSGGALGM
+75 GGLSGGALGM
-85 LSGLGGVSLSSSFDN
+85 LSGLGGFSFSSSFDN
-100 ELEIMQS
+100 EVEIMQS

-124 SQRRLLGYN
+124 DQRRFTGYN

-143 VYMSPEEA
+143 VYLSPEEA
-151 AALESGVKVNTTYT
+151 TELESGIKVKTTYT

-171 AHIEYTPE
+171 AQIQFKLKK
-179 GEDEKQEMEKTFDKL
+179 EKQKIEKTFDQL
-194 PAVLPT
+194 PAILPT
-200 PVGVLSFTKNDS
+200 SVGVLSFTKNDS
-212 LLTEMRKGVTGD
+212 LLTEMRKEESGN
-224 IRLVTHITSPVDAA
+224 IKLITYINSPIEAA
-238 KAYKENLAVEGGKK
+238 KAYKENLTIEGGKK
-252 TTIAQVSLPDNDKQR
+252 TTIAQVSLQDNNKQR
-267 ATDFINYLVV
+267 ATDFVNYLVV

-284 DEKGKVAL
+284 DEKSKVIL
-292 KTGDFIRERMEL
+292 KTSDFIRERMEL
-304 INQELGATESEIA
+304 VNQELNTTESEIA
-317 RFKEKAGLTN
+317 NFKQKSGLTN
-327 LEADAQLLLQ
+327 LSADAQLLLQ
-337 ENAKY
+337 ESAKY
-342 EQLRIENQTQ
+342 EQLRVENETQ
-352 IRLIEFLRDYI
+352 IRLVEFLRDYI
-363 QNPTNADEVIPANV
+363 QNPANVNEVIPANV
-377 GLKEEK
+377 GLQEEK
-383 LTTAIDEYNSLL
+383 LTTAIDQYNRLL

-406 ETNPAVIN
+406 ESNPAVIN
-414 LNDGIQTLQKSI
+414 LNDGIQTMQKSI

-440 QNDLDRQMRQFTDR
+440 QNDLERQMRQFTDR

-461 EREYINLARQQEI
+461 EKEYINLARQQEI
-474 KNRLYLVL
+474 KSRLYLVL

-502 VEETLADNSPVT
+502 VEEALPDKSPVA
-514 PKKKMVA
+514 PKKKMIA
-521 LVALFLGLCIPAGV
+521 LVALFLGICIPTGI
-535 IFLRDSMGNKI
+535 IFLGDSLSSNVKT
-546 EKCVDIKSLTNVL
+546 CSDIKNLTNIAL
-559 FLAELPHSQQAPAKH
+559 LAELYHTQKTNSKH
-574 LAVHEN
+574 LTVREN
-580 QNGLMEEAFRTLRT
+580 QNGPMEEAFRALRT
-594 QLLFQLDTTDKVI
+594 QLLYQLDTTDKII
-607 LFTSAQGGEG
+607 LFTSAQGEEG

-666 NPKQVRLLD
+666 APKQVRLLD

-693 LVTNSTEL
+693 LAINSTEL
-701 VSQDVFADAIL
+701 VGQEAFADAIS

-777 NDVETFG
+777 NDVETYG
-784 TPKVYGQQ
+784 TPKVYGQK

>member
-1 MKEEPHIPTDNARE
+1 MKEEQNIPMNDE
-15 EELSINYRALLQKCR
+15 QDELTIDYRMLLHKCLK
-30 IHWRWFV
+30 HWRWFV
-37 ASVAVC
+37 ASVLAC
-43 LAIAF
+43 LILAF
-48 VYIRFT
+48 IYIRYT
-54 APMYNVSA
+54 APVYNVTA
-62 SVLIQQEGKKGGL
+62 GVLIQQKDSKGGL
-75 GALSGGALGM
+75 GAALSGGALGM

-100 ELEIMQS
+100 EVEIMQS
-107 RTLLKKVVTDL
+107 RTLLKKVITDL

-124 SQRRLLGYN
+124 AQRRITGYN

-151 AALESGVKVNTTYT
+151 TELESGVKIKTTYT

-171 AHIEYTPE
+171 AQIEFE
-179 GEDEKQEMEKTFDKL
+179 LKEEEQEIEKTFDKL
-194 PAVLPT
+194 PAVFPT

-212 LLTEMRKGVTGD
+212 LLTEMRKEESGD
-224 IRLVTHITSPVDAA
+224 IRLITYINSPIDVA
-238 KAYKENLAVEGGKK
+238 KAYKENLAIEGGKK
-252 TTIAQVSLPDNDKQR
+252 TTIAQVSLQDKDKQR

-284 DEKGKVAL
+284 DEKSKVVL
-292 KTGDFIRERMEL
+292 QTSDFIRERMEVV
-304 INQELGATESEIA
+304 NQELSTTESEIA
-317 RFKEKAGLTN
+317 DFKQKSGLTD
-327 LEADAQLLLQ
+327 LSADAQLVLQ
-337 ENAKY
+337 ESAKY
-342 EQLRIENQTQ
+342 EQLRVENETQ
-352 IRLIEFLRDYI
+352 IRLVEFLRDYI
-363 QNPTNADEVIPANV
+363 QDPAHADEVIPANV

-383 LTTAIDEYNSLL
+383 LTAAIDEYNSLL

-406 ETNPAVIN
+406 ESNPAVIN

-432 TLKGLQIT
+432 TLKGLQIA
-440 QNDLDRQMRQFTDR
+440 QNDLERQMRQFTDR

-474 KNRLYLVL
+474 KSKLYLVL

-502 VEETLADNSPVT
+502 VEETLADNTPVS
-514 PKKKMVA
+514 PKKKIVA
-521 LVALFLGLCIPAGV
+521 LAALFLGLCIPAGI
-535 IFLRDSMGNKI
+535 IFLRDQFGTKMGSRSDI
-546 EKCVDIKSLTNVL
+546 EKQTNIP
-559 FLAELPHSQQAPAKH
+559 FLAELPHNQQVQTNH
-574 LAVHEN
+574 LAVQEN
-580 QNGLMEEAFRTLRT
+580 QNGPIEEAFRTLRT

-607 LFTSAQGGEG
+607 LFTSIQGEEG
-617 TTFVAS
+617 TTFVAT

-647 LPQYFSLSTDAKGM
+647 LPSYFSLPTDAKGM

-666 NPKQVRLLD
+666 APKQVRLLD
-675 LVQPSAVHANLDV
+675 LIQPSAVHANLDV

-693 LVTNSTEL
+693 LATNSTEL
-701 VSQDVFADAIL
+701 VGQEAFADAIR

-759 YLNTLSREQKFP
+759 YLNTLSSEQKFP

-777 NDVETFG
+777 NDVETYG

>member
-1 MKEEPHIPTDNARE
+1 MKEEQNIPVNNEQD
-15 EELSINYRALLQKCR
+15 ELTIDYQAILRKCVK
-30 IHWRWFV
+30 HWRWFA
-37 ASVAVC
+37 ASVLVC
-43 LAIAF
+43 LIIAF
-48 VYIRFT
+48 IYLRYTTPV
-54 APMYNVSA
+54 YNVTA
-62 SVLIQQEGKKGGL
+62 GVLIQQKDSKGGL
-75 GALSGGALGM
+75 GAALSGGALGM

-107 RTLLKKVVTDL
+107 RTLLKKVITDL

-124 SQRRLLGYN
+124 AQQRSTGYD

-143 VYMSPEEA
+143 VYLSPEEA
-151 AALESGVKVNTTYT
+151 TALEGGVKVKTTYT

-171 AHIEYTPE
+171 AHIEYV
-179 GEDEKQEMEKTFDKL
+179 QEEEEQEIEKTFDKL
-194 PAVLPT
+194 PAVFPT
-200 PVGVLSFTKNDS
+200 PVGALSFTKNDS
-212 LLTEMRKGVTGD
+212 LLTEMRKEEKGN
-224 IRLVTHITSPVDAA
+224 IRLITHINSPIEVA
-238 KAYKENLAVEGGKK
+238 KAYKESLTIEGGKK
-252 TTIAQVSLPDNDKQR
+252 TTIAQVSLQDNDKQR
-267 ATDFINYLVV
+267 ATDFVNYLVA

-284 DEKGKVAL
+284 DEKSKVVL
-292 KTGDFIRERMEL
+292 KTSEFIRERMEVV
-304 INQELGATESEIA
+304 NQELSSTESEIA
-317 RFKEKAGLTN
+317 DFKQKSGLTN
-327 LEADAQLLLQ
+327 LSADAQLVLQ
-337 ENAKY
+337 ESAKY
-342 EQLRIENQTQ
+342 EQLRVENQTQ
-352 IRLIEFLRDYI
+352 IRLVEFLRDYI
-363 QNPTNADEVIPANV
+363 QDPAHANEVIPANV
-377 GLKEEK
+377 GLQEGK
-383 LTTAIDEYNSLL
+383 LTAAIDEYNSLL

-406 ETNPAVIN
+406 ESNPAVIN
-414 LNDGIQTLQKSI
+414 LNDGIQTMQKSI

-432 TLKGLQIT
+432 TLKGLQIA
-440 QNDLDRQMRQFTDR
+440 QNDLERQMRQFTDR
-454 INSAPQQ
+454 ISSAPQQ
-461 EREYINLARQQEI
+461 EKEYINLARQQEI
-474 KNRLYLVL
+474 KSRLYLIL

-502 VEETLADNSPVT
+502 VEETLADKDPVT
-514 PKKKMVA
+514 PKKKIIA
-521 LVALFLGLCIPAGV
+521 LAALFLGLCIPAGI
-535 IFLRDSMGNKI
+535 IFLLDQLGSKMGKRSDI
-546 EKCVDIKSLTNVL
+546 EKQSNVP
-559 FLAELPHSQQAPAKH
+559 FLAELPRNQQNQKGH
-574 LAVHEN
+574 LTVCEN
-580 QNGLMEEAFRTLRT
+580 QNGLMEEAFRALRT
-594 QLLFQLDTTDKVI
+594 QLLYQLGSTDKVI

-647 LPQYFSLSTDAKGM
+647 LPQYFSLPTDAKGM

-666 NPKQVRLLD
+666 APKQVRLLD

-693 LVTNSTEL
+693 LATNSTEL
-701 VSQDVFADAIL
+701 VGQEAFADAIR

-777 NDVETFG
+777 NDVEIFG

>member
-1 MKEEPHIPTDNARE
+1 MKEEQNIPMNNGQ
-15 EELSINYRALLQKCR
+15 EELNINYQTLLQKCLK
-30 IHWRWFV
+30 HWRWFV
-37 ASVAVC
+37 VSVLTC
-43 LAIAF
+43 LILAF
-48 VYIRFT
+48 IYIRYT
-54 APMYNVSA
+54 APIYNVTA
-62 SVLIQQEGKKGGL
+62 SVLIQQRDQKGSLVG
-75 GALSGGALGM
+75 LSGGALGM
-85 LSGLGGVSLSSSFDN
+85 LSGLGGFSFSSSFDN
-100 ELEIMQS
+100 EVEILQS

-124 SQRRLLGYN
+124 AQRKITGYN

-143 VYMSPEEA
+143 VYLSPEEA
-151 AALESGVKVNTTYT
+151 TALESGVKVKTTYT
-165 PEGKLT
+165 KEGKLT
-171 AHIEYTPE
+171 ARIEYM
-179 GEDEKQEMEKTFDKL
+179 QENEELEIEKTFNRL
-194 PAVLPT
+194 PAVFPT

-212 LLTEMRKGVTGD
+212 LLTEMRKEESGN
-224 IRLVTHITSPVDAA
+224 IRLITYINSPIEIA
-238 KAYKENLAVEGGKK
+238 KAYKENLVIDGSKK
-252 TTIAQVSLPDNDKQR
+252 NTIAQVSLQNSNKQR
-267 ATDFINYLVV
+267 AIDFVNYLVI
-277 CYNQDIL
+277 CYNQNIL
-284 DEKGKVAL
+284 DEKSKVVL
-292 KTGDFIRERMEL
+292 KTSDFIRERIEVV
-304 INQELGATESEIA
+304 NQELSTTESEIA
-317 RFKEKAGLTN
+317 DFKQKAGLTN
-327 LEADAQLLLQ
+327 ISTDAELLLQ
-337 ENAKY
+337 ESTKY
-342 EQLRIENQTQ
+342 EQLLIENQTQ
-352 IRLIEFLRDYI
+352 IRLVEFLRDYI
-363 QNPTNADEVIPANV
+363 QNPANANEVIPANV
-377 GLKEEK
+377 GLQEGK
-383 LTTAIDEYNSLL
+383 LTAAIDQYNSLL

-406 ETNPAVIN
+406 ESNPAVIS
-414 LNDGIQTLQKSI
+414 LNDGILTMQKSI
-426 QTTVAS
+426 QTTVES

-440 QNDLDRQMRQFTDR
+440 QNDLERQMRQFTDR
-454 INSAPQQ
+454 ISSAPQQ

-502 VEETLADNSPVT
+502 VEEALADKIPIA

-521 LVALFLGLCIPAGV
+521 LATLFIGLCFPAGV
-535 IFLRDSMGNKI
+535 IFLLDLLGTKI
-546 EKCVDIKSLTNVL
+546 RKRSDMEKQTIIPILT
-559 FLAELPHSQQAPAKH
+559 ELPHNQQVLTNH
-574 LAVHEN
+574 LVVREN
-580 QNGLMEEAFRTLRT
+580 QNGLMEEAFRALRT
-594 QLLFQLDTTDKVI
+594 QLLFQLSTTDKVI
-607 LFTSAQGGEG
+607 LFTSAQGEEG

-693 LVTNSTEL
+693 LATNSTEL
-701 VSQDVFADAIL
+701 VGQEAFADAIS

-777 NDVETFG
+777 NDVETYG
-784 TPKVYGQQ
+784 TPKVYGQK

>member
-1 MKEEPHIPTDNARE
+1 MKEEQNIPMNDE
-15 EELSINYRALLQKCR
+15 QDELTIDYRTLLHKCVK
-30 IHWRWFV
+30 HWRWFA
-37 ASVAVC
+37 ASVLAC
-43 LAIAF
+43 LIIAF
-48 VYIRFT
+48 IYLRYT
-54 APMYNVSA
+54 APVYNVTA
-62 SVLIQQEGKKGGL
+62 GVLIQQKDSKGGL
-75 GALSGGALGM
+75 GAALSGGALGM

-100 ELEIMQS
+100 EVEIMQS
-107 RTLLKKVVTDL
+107 RTLLKKVITDL

-124 SQRRLLGYN
+124 AQRRITGYN

-151 AALESGVKVNTTYT
+151 TELESGVKIKTTYT

-171 AHIEYTPE
+171 AQIEFE
-179 GEDEKQEMEKTFDKL
+179 LKEEEQEIEKTFDKL
-194 PAVLPT
+194 PAVFPT

-212 LLTEMRKGVTGD
+212 LLTEMRKEESGD
-224 IRLVTHITSPVDAA
+224 IRLITYINSPIDVA
-238 KAYKENLAVEGGKK
+238 KAYKENLAIEGGKK
-252 TTIAQVSLPDNDKQR
+252 TTIAQVSLQDNDKQR

-284 DEKGKVAL
+284 DEKSKVAL
-292 KTGDFIRERMEL
+292 KTSDFIRERIEVV
-304 INQELGATESEIA
+304 NQELSSTESEIA
-317 RFKEKAGLTN
+317 DFKQKAGLTD
-327 LEADAQLLLQ
+327 LSADAKLLL
-337 ENAKY
+337 EESAKY
-342 EQLRIENQTQ
+342 EQLRVENQTQ

-363 QNPTNADEVIPANV
+363 QNPDNANEVIPANV

-414 LNDGIQTLQKSI
+414 LNDGIQTMQKSI

-440 QNDLDRQMRQFTDR
+440 QNDLERQMRQFTDR

-474 KNRLYLVL
+474 KSRLYLVL

-502 VEETLADNSPVT
+502 VEETLADKDPVT
-514 PKKKMVA
+514 PKKKIIA
-521 LVALFLGLCIPAGV
+521 LAALFLGLCIPAGI
-535 IFLRDSMGNKI
+535 IFLLEQFGSKI
-546 EKCVDIKSLTNVL
+546 EKRSDIEKQAHVPFLT
-559 FLAELPHSQQAPAKH
+559 ELPHNLLNQRDY
-574 LAVHEN
+574 LVVREN
-580 QNGLMEEAFRTLRT
+580 QNGPMEEAFRTLRT
-594 QLLFQLDTTDKVI
+594 QLLFQLDTADKVI
-607 LFTSAQGGEG
+607 LFTSAQGNEG

-647 LPQYFSLSTDAKGM
+647 LPSYFSLSTDAKGM

-666 NPKQVRLLD
+666 APKQVRLLD

-693 LVTNSTEL
+693 LATNSTEL
-701 VSQDVFADAIL
+701 VGQEAFADAIR

-777 NDVETFG
+777 NDVETYG
-784 TPKVYGQQ
+784 TPKVYGQR

>member
-1 MKEEPHIPTDNARE
+1 MKEEQNIPMNDE
-15 EELSINYRALLQKCR
+15 QDELTIDYRMLLHKCLK
-30 IHWRWFV
+30 HWRWFV
-37 ASVAVC
+37 ASVLAC
-43 LAIAF
+43 LILAF
-48 VYIRFT
+48 IYIRYT
-54 APMYNVSA
+54 APVYNVTA
-62 SVLIQQEGKKGGL
+62 GVLIQQKDSKGGL
-75 GALSGGALGM
+75 GAALSGGALGM

-100 ELEIMQS
+100 EVEIMQS
-107 RTLLKKVVTDL
+107 RTLLKKVITDL

-124 SQRRLLGYN
+124 AQRRITGYN

-151 AALESGVKVNTTYT
+151 TELESGVKIKTTYT

-171 AHIEYTPE
+171 AQIEFE
-179 GEDEKQEMEKTFDKL
+179 LKEEEQEIEKTFDKL
-194 PAVLPT
+194 PAVFPT

-212 LLTEMRKGVTGD
+212 LLTEMRKEESGD
-224 IRLVTHITSPVDAA
+224 IRLITYINSPIDVA
-238 KAYKENLAVEGGKK
+238 KAYKENLAIEGGKK
-252 TTIAQVSLPDNDKQR
+252 TTIAQVSLQDNDKQR
-267 ATDFINYLVV
+267 AIDFINYLVV

-284 DEKGKVAL
+284 DEKSKVAL
-292 KTGDFIRERMEL
+292 KTSDFIRERMEVV
-304 INQELGATESEIA
+304 NQELSTTESEIA
-317 RFKEKAGLTN
+317 DFKQKSGLTD
-327 LEADAQLLLQ
+327 LSADAQLVLQ
-337 ENAKY
+337 ESAKY
-342 EQLRIENQTQ
+342 EQLRVENETQ
-352 IRLIEFLRDYI
+352 IRLVEFLRDYI
-363 QNPTNADEVIPANV
+363 QNPAHADEVIPANV

-383 LTTAIDEYNSLL
+383 LTAAIDEYNSLL

-406 ETNPAVIN
+406 ESNPAVIN

-432 TLKGLQIT
+432 TLKGLQIA
-440 QNDLDRQMRQFTDR
+440 QNDLERQMRQFTDR

-474 KNRLYLVL
+474 KSRLYLML

-502 VEETLADNSPVT
+502 VEEALPDKDPVS
-514 PKKKMVA
+514 PKKKIAA
-521 LVALFLGLCIPAGV
+521 LASLFLGLCIPAGI
-535 IFLRDSMGNKI
+535 IFLLDQFGTKMGSRSDI
-546 EKCVDIKSLTNVL
+546 EKQTIMPFLT
-559 FLAELPHSQQAPAKH
+559 ELPHDQQAPTNH
-574 LAVHEN
+574 LVVREN
-580 QNGLMEEAFRTLRT
+580 QNGPMEEAFRTLRT

-607 LFTSAQGGEG
+607 LFTSAQGEEG

-666 NPKQVRLLD
+666 APKQVRLLD
-675 LVQPSAVHANLDV
+675 LVQPSAMHANLDV

-693 LVTNSTEL
+693 LVANSTEL
-701 VSQDVFADAIL
+701 VSQDAFEDAIR

-740 ADICVF
+740 ADSCVF

-784 TPKVYGQQ
+784 TPKIYGQQ

>member
-1 MKEEPHIPTDNARE
+1 MKEEQNILVNGEQDDLTID
-15 EELSINYRALLQKCR
+15 YQALLQKCLK
-30 IHWRWFV
+30 HWRRFA
-37 ASVAVC
+37 ASVLAC
-43 LAIAF
+43 LILAF
-48 VYIRFT
+48 IYIRYT
-54 APMYNVSA
+54 APVYNVTA
-62 SVLIQQEGKKGGL
+62 GVLIQQEGQKGSL
-75 GALSGGALGM
+75 GGLSGGALSM
-85 LSGLGGVSLSSSFDN
+85 LEGVGGFSLSTNFDN
-100 ELEIMQS
+100 EVGIMQS

-124 SQRRLLGYN
+124 SQQRITGYN
-133 IPLYKTSPIQ
+133 VLLYKTSPIQ
-143 VYMSPEEA
+143 VYLSPEEA
-151 AALESGVKVNTTYT
+151 TELENEVKIKTTYT

-171 AHIEYTPE
+171 AHIEYV
-179 GEDEKQEMEKTFDKL
+179 QEEEEQEIEKTFDKL
-194 PAVLPT
+194 PAVFPT

-212 LLTEMRKGVTGD
+212 LLTAMRKEESGD
-224 IRLVTHITSPVDAA
+224 IRLVTYINSPIEAA
-238 KAYKENLAVEGGKK
+238 KAYKENLSIDENKK
-252 TTIAQVSLPDNDKQR
+252 TTIAQVSLQDNDKQR
-267 ATDFINYLVV
+267 ATDFVNYLVV

-284 DEKGKVAL
+284 DEKSKVVL
-292 KTGDFIRERMEL
+292 KTTDFIRERMEVV
-304 INQELGATESEIA
+304 NQELSTTESEIA
-317 RFKEKAGLTN
+317 DFKQKSGLTDIS
-327 LEADAQLLLQ
+327 ADAQLLLQ
-337 ENAKY
+337 ESAKY
-342 EQLRIENQTQ
+342 EQLRVENETQ
-352 IRLIEFLRDYI
+352 IRLVEFLRDYI
-363 QNPTNADEVIPANV
+363 QNPAHADEVIPANV
-377 GLKEEK
+377 GLKEGK

-406 ETNPAVIN
+406 ESNPAVIS

-432 TLKGLQIT
+432 TLKGLQIA
-440 QNDLDRQMRQFTDR
+440 QNDLERQMRQFTDR

-461 EREYINLARQQEI
+461 EKEYINLVRQQEI
-474 KNRLYLVL
+474 KSRLYLVL
-482 LQQREENILSLGLTT
+482 LQQREQNILSLGLTT

-502 VEETLADNSPVT
+502 VDEALADKKPVA
-514 PKKKMVA
+514 PKKKIVA
-521 LVALFLGLCIPAGV
+521 LAALFLGLCIPAGI
-535 IFLRDSMGNKI
+535 IFLFDQFGNKI
-546 EKCVDIKSLTNVL
+546 EKRLNIEKQAYAT
-559 FLAELPHSQQAPAKH
+559 FLAELPHNQQNQKGH
-574 LAVHEN
+574 LAVCEN
-580 QNGLMEEAFRTLRT
+580 QNGPMEEAFRALRT
-594 QLLFQLDTTDKVI
+594 QLLYQLNTTDKVI
-607 LFTSAQGGEG
+607 LFTSAQGNEG

-666 NPKQVRLLD
+666 APKQVRLLD
-675 LVQPSAVHANLDV
+675 LVQPSAVHANLDI

-701 VSQDVFADAIL
+701 VSQDAFADAIS

-777 NDVETFG
+777 NDVETYG
-784 TPKVYGQQ
+784 TPKVYGQK

>member
-1 MKEEPHIPTDNARE
+1 MKEEQNIPVNNEQD
-15 EELSINYRALLQKCR
+15 ELTIDYQTLLQKCLK
-30 IHWRWFV
+30 HWRWFA
-37 ASVAVC
+37 ASALAC
-43 LAIAF
+43 LIIAF
-48 VYIRFT
+48 IYIRYA
-54 APMYNVSA
+54 APVYNVTA
-62 SVLIQQEGKKGGL
+62 SVLIQQRDQKGSL
-75 GALSGGALGM
+75 GGLSGGALGM
-85 LSGLGGVSLSSSFDN
+85 LSGLGGISFASNFDN
-100 ELEIMQS
+100 EVEIIQS

-124 SQRRLLGYN
+124 AKQRITGYD

-143 VYMSPEEA
+143 VYLSPEEA
-151 AALESGVKVNTTYT
+151 TELESGVKVKTIYT

-171 AHIEYTPE
+171 AHIEYV
-179 GEDEKQEMEKTFDKL
+179 QEEEEQETEKTFDKL
-194 PAVLPT
+194 PAVFPT

-212 LLTEMRKGVTGD
+212 LLMEIRKKESGN
-224 IRLVTHITSPVDAA
+224 IQLITHIYSPIDVA
-238 KAYKENLAVEGGKK
+238 KTYKKNLTIEGGKK
-252 TTIAQVSLPDNDKQR
+252 NTIAQIGLQDHDIQR
-267 ATDFINYLVV
+267 ATDFINYLVI

-284 DEKGKVAL
+284 DEKSKVVL
-292 KTGDFIRERMEL
+292 KTTDFIRDRMEVV
-304 INQELGATESEIA
+304 NQELSTTESEIA
-317 RFKEKAGLTN
+317 DFKQKSGLTDIS
-327 LEADAQLLLQ
+327 ADAQLLLQ
-337 ENAKY
+337 ESAKY

-352 IRLIEFLRDYI
+352 IRLVEFLRDYI
-363 QNPTNADEVIPANV
+363 QNPTNANEVIPANV

-383 LTTAIDEYNSLL
+383 LTTAIDAYNSLL

-406 ETNPAVIN
+406 ESNPAVIN
-414 LNDGIQTLQKSI
+414 LNDGIQTMQKSI

-432 TLKGLQIT
+432 TLKGLQIA
-440 QNDLDRQMRQFTDR
+440 QNDLEQQMRQFNNR

-461 EREYINLARQQEI
+461 EKEYINLARQQEI
-474 KNRLYLVL
+474 KSRLYLVL

-497 DTGRI
+497 DSGRI
-502 VEETLADNSPVT
+502 VEETLADKYPVA
-514 PKKKMVA
+514 PKKKIVA
-521 LVALFLGLCIPAGV
+521 LAALFFGLCIPAGI
-535 IFLRDSMGNKI
+535 IFLLDLFGNKI
-546 EKCVDIKSLTNVL
+546 EKCSDIKNLTYTPL
-559 FLAELPHSQQAPAKH
+559 LAELTHSKQVPTNR
-574 LAVHEN
+574 LVVCEN
-580 QNGLMEEAFRTLRT
+580 QNGPMEEAFRALRT
-594 QLLFQLDTTDKVI
+594 QLLYQLDTTDKII
-607 LFTSAQGGEG
+607 LFTSAQGEEG

-666 NPKQVRLLD
+666 APKQVRLLD

-693 LVTNSTEL
+693 LATNSTEL
-701 VSQDVFADAIL
+701 VGQEAFADAIS
-712 QLKEKYDYVILDT
+712 QLKEKYDYIILDT

-777 NDVETFG
+777 NDVETYG
-784 TPKVYGQQ
+784 TPKVYGQK

>member
-1 MKEEPHIPTDNARE
+1 MKEEQNIPMNNEQDEFN
-15 EELSINYRALLQKCR
+15 INFQTLLQKCLK
-30 IHWRWFV
+30 HWRWFIV
-37 ASVAVC
+37 SALTC

-48 VYIRFT
+48 VYLRYT
-54 APMYNVSA
+54 TPVYNVSA
-62 SVLIQQEGKKGGL
+62 NVLIQQENQKGGL
-75 GALSGGALGM
+75 EGLSGGAIRM
-85 LSGLGGVSLSSSFDN
+85 LSGLGGISFSSSFDN
-100 ELEIMQS
+100 EMEIMQS

-124 SQRRLLGYN
+124 FQQRITGYN
-133 IPLYKTSPIQ
+133 VPLYKTSPIQ
-143 VYMSPEEA
+143 VYLSPKEA
-151 AALESGVKVNTTYT
+151 TELKSGVKIKTTYT
-165 PEGKLT
+165 TSGKLVT
-171 AHIEYTPE
+171 KIEYV
-179 GEDEKQEMEKTFDKL
+179 QEEEEQIIEKTFEKL
-194 PAVLPT
+194 PVALST
-200 PVGVLSFTKNDS
+200 PLGVLSFSKNDS
-212 LLTEMRKGVTGD
+212 LLTEIRKKYNKD
-224 IRLVTHITSPVDAA
+224 IQLVTYINSPIEVA
-238 KAYKENLAVEGGKK
+238 KVYKERLSIEGGKK
-252 TTIAQVSLPDNDKQR
+252 TTIAQINLLDNDKQR
-267 ATDFINYLVV
+267 ATDFVNYLVV

-284 DEKGKVAL
+284 DEKSKVVL
-292 KTGDFIRERMEL
+292 KTSDFIHERMEVV
-304 INQELGATESEIA
+304 NQELSTTESEIA
-317 RFKEKAGLTN
+317 DFKQKAGLTN
-327 LEADAQLLLQ
+327 ISADAELLLQ
-337 ENAKY
+337 ESAKY
-342 EQLRIENQTQ
+342 EQLRVENETQ
-352 IRLIEFLRDYI
+352 IRLVEFLRDYI
-363 QNPTNADEVIPANV
+363 QNPANANEVIPANV

-383 LTTAIDEYNSLL
+383 LTAAIDAYNNLL

-406 ETNPAVIN
+406 ESNPAVIN
-414 LNDGIQTLQKSI
+414 LNDGIQTMQKSI

-440 QNDLDRQMRQFTDR
+440 QNDLERQTRQFTDR
-454 INSAPQQ
+454 ISSAPQQ

-474 KNRLYLVL
+474 KNQLYLVL
-482 LQQREENILSLGLTT
+482 LQQREKNILSLGLTT

-502 VEETLADNSPVT
+502 VEETLADNSPVS
-514 PKKKMVA
+514 PKKKIVA
-521 LVALFLGLCIPAGV
+521 LAALFLGLCIPAGV
-535 IFLRDSMGNKI
+535 IFLFDQFGSKI
-546 EKCVDIKSLTNVL
+546 EKRLDIEKQTNMP
-559 FLAELPHSQQAPAKH
+559 FLAELPHDQQAPTNH
-574 LAVHEN
+574 LVVREN
-580 QNGLMEEAFRTLRT
+580 QNGSMEEAFRTLRT
-594 QLLFQLDTTDKVI
+594 QLLFQLDTADKVI

-666 NPKQVRLLD
+666 APKQVRLLD

-693 LVTNSTEL
+693 LATNSTEL
-701 VSQDVFADAIL
+701 VGQEAFADAIS

>member
-1 MKEEPHIPTDNARE
+1 MKEEQNIPMNDE
-15 EELSINYRALLQKCR
+15 QDELTIDYRAFLQKCLT
-30 IHWRWFV
+30 HWRWFA
-37 ASVAVC
+37 ASVLVC
-43 LAIAF
+43 LIIAF
-48 VYIRFT
+48 IYLRYT
-54 APMYNVSA
+54 APVYNVSA
-62 SVLIQQEGKKGGL
+62 GVLIQQKDSKGSL
-75 GALSGGALGM
+75 GAALSGGALGM

-124 SQRRLLGYN
+124 AQRRITGYN

-143 VYMSPEEA
+143 VYLSPEEA
-151 AALESGVKVNTTYT
+151 TELEGSVKIKTTYT

-171 AHIEYTPE
+171 AHIEYI
-179 GEDEKQEMEKTFDKL
+179 QEEEEQEIEKTFDKL
-194 PAVLPT
+194 PVVFPT

-212 LLTEMRKGVTGD
+212 LLTEMRKEEPGD
-224 IRLVTHITSPVDAA
+224 IRLITYINSPIEVA
-238 KAYKENLAVEGGKK
+238 KAYKENLGIEGGKK
-252 TTIAQVSLPDNDKQR
+252 TTIAQVSLQDNDKQR
-267 ATDFINYLVV
+267 ATDFVNYLVV

-284 DEKGKVAL
+284 DEKSKVVL
-292 KTGDFIRERMEL
+292 KTTDFIRERMEVV
-304 INQELGATESEIA
+304 NQELSTTESEIA
-317 RFKEKAGLTN
+317 DFKQKAGLTN
-327 LEADAQLLLQ
+327 ISADAELLLQ
-337 ENAKY
+337 ESAKY

-352 IRLIEFLRDYI
+352 IRLVEFLRDYI
-363 QNPTNADEVIPANV
+363 QNPANANEVIPANV
-377 GLKEEK
+377 GLQEGK
-383 LTTAIDEYNSLL
+383 LTAAIDEYNSLL

-406 ETNPAVIN
+406 ESNPAVIN

-440 QNDLDRQMRQFTDR
+440 QNDLERQMRQFTDR

-461 EREYINLARQQEI
+461 EKEYINLARQQEI
-474 KNRLYLVL
+474 KSRLYLVL

-502 VEETLADNSPVT
+502 VEETLADNSPVG
-514 PKKKMVA
+514 PKKKIVA
-521 LVALFLGLCIPAGV
+521 LAAFFLGLCIPAGV
-535 IFLRDSMGNKI
+535 IFLFDSFGTKIKKRSDI
-546 EKCVDIKSLTNVL
+546 EKQTNMP
-559 FLAELPHSQQAPAKH
+559 FLAELTQSQQQNYKGY
-574 LAVHEN
+574 LAVQEN
-580 QNGLMEEAFRTLRT
+580 QNGPMEEAFRTLRT
-594 QLLFQLDTTDKVI
+594 QLLFQLDTADKVI
-607 LFTSAQGGEG
+607 LFTSTQGGEG

-666 NPKQVRLLD
+666 APKQVRLLD

-693 LVTNSTEL
+693 LVANSAEL
-701 VSQDVFADAIL
+701 VSQDAFEDAIR

>member
-1 MKEEPHIPTDNARE
+1 MKEEQNIPMNDE
-15 EELSINYRALLQKCR
+15 QDELTIDYRTLLHKCVK
-30 IHWRWFV
+30 HWRWFV
-37 ASVAVC
+37 ASILTC
-43 LAIAF
+43 LIIAF
-48 VYIRFT
+48 IYIRYT
-54 APMYNVSA
+54 TPVYNVTA
-62 SVLIQQEGKKGGL
+62 GVLIQQKDQKSGL
-75 GALSGGALGM
+75 GAALSGGALGM
-85 LSGLGGVSLSSSFDN
+85 LSGLGGVSLSSSFEN

-124 SQRRLLGYN
+124 AQHRITGYN

-143 VYMSPEEA
+143 VYLSPKEA
-151 AALESGVKVNTTYT
+151 TELEGGVKIKTTYT

-171 AHIEYTPE
+171 AHIEYV
-179 GEDEKQEMEKTFDKL
+179 QEEEEQEIEKTFDQL
-194 PAVLPT
+194 PAVFPT

-212 LLTEMRKGVTGD
+212 LLTEMRKKENGN
-224 IRLVTHITSPVDAA
+224 IKLITYINSPIEVA
-238 KAYKENLAVEGGKK
+238 KAYKESLTIEGGKK
-252 TTIAQVSLPDNDKQR
+252 TTIAQVSLQDNNKQR
-267 ATDFINYLVV
+267 ATDFVNYLVV

-284 DEKGKVAL
+284 DEKSKVVL
-292 KTGDFIRERMEL
+292 KTTDFIRERMEVV
-304 INQELGATESEIA
+304 NQELSTTESEIA
-317 RFKEKAGLTN
+317 DFKQKAGLTN
-327 LEADAQLLLQ
+327 ISADAELLLQ
-337 ENAKY
+337 ESAKY
-342 EQLRIENQTQ
+342 EQLRVENETQ
-352 IRLIEFLRDYI
+352 IRLVEFLRDYI
-363 QNPTNADEVIPANV
+363 QDPAHANEVIPANV

-406 ETNPAVIN
+406 ESNPAVIN
-414 LNDGIQTLQKSI
+414 LNDGIQTMKKSI

-440 QNDLDRQMRQFTDR
+440 QNDLERQMRQFTDR
-454 INSAPQQ
+454 ISSAPQQ

-474 KNRLYLVL
+474 KSRLYLVL

-502 VEETLADNSPVT
+502 VEETLADNAPVS
-514 PKKKMVA
+514 PKKKIVA
-521 LVALFLGLCIPAGV
+521 LAALFLGLCIPAGV
-535 IFLRDSMGNKI
+535 IFLFDQFGSKI
-546 EKCVDIKSLTNVL
+546 GKRSDLEKQSNVP
-559 FLAELPHSQQAPAKH
+559 FLAELPHNQQNQKEH
-574 LAVHEN
+574 LAVREN
-580 QNGLMEEAFRTLRT
+580 QNGPMEEAFRNLRT
-594 QLLFQLDTTDKVI
+594 QLLYQLGTTDKVI
-607 LFTSAQGGEG
+607 LFTSTQGEEG

-647 LPQYFSLSTDAKGM
+647 LPSYFSLSTEAKGM

-666 NPKQVRLLD
+666 APKQVRLLD

-693 LVTNSTEL
+693 LVTNSAEL
-701 VSQDVFADAIL
+701 VSQDAFADAIR

>member
-1 MKEEPHIPTDNARE
+1 
-15 EELSINYRALLQKCR
+15 
-30 IHWRWFV
+30 
-37 ASVAVC
+37 
-43 LAIAF
+43 
-48 VYIRFT
+48 
-54 APMYNVSA
+54 
-62 SVLIQQEGKKGGL
+62 
-75 GALSGGALGM
+75 M
-85 LSGLGGVSLSSSFDN
+85 LSGLGGISFSSSFDN

-107 RTLLKKVVTDL
+107 RTLLKKVVSDL

-124 SQRRLLGYN
+124 AQQRLTGYN
-133 IPLYKTSPIQ
+133 IPLYKSSPIQ
-143 VYMSPEEA
+143 VYLSPEEA
-151 AALESGVKVNTTYT
+151 SALKNGIIVKTTYT

-171 AHIEYTPE
+171 AHIEYIQ
-179 GEDEKQEMEKTFDKL
+179 EDEEQEIEKTFDKL
-194 PAVLPT
+194 PAICST

-212 LLTEMRKGVTGD
+212 LLTEMRKKENGN
-224 IRLVTHITSPVDAA
+224 IKLITSINSPVETA
-238 KAYKENLAVEGGKK
+238 KAYKERLTIEGGKK
-252 TTIAQVSLPDNDKQR
+252 TTIAQVNLQDNDKQR
-267 ATDFINYLVV
+267 ATDFVNYLVV

-284 DEKGKVAL
+284 DEKSKVVL
-292 KTGDFIRERMEL
+292 KTSDFIRERMEVV
-304 INQELGATESEIA
+304 NQELSTAESEIA
-317 RFKEKAGLTN
+317 DFKQKAGLTN
-327 LEADAQLLLQ
+327 ISADAELLLQ
-337 ENAKY
+337 ESAKY
-342 EQLRIENQTQ
+342 EQLRVENQTQ
-352 IRLIEFLRDYI
+352 IRLVEFLRDYI
-363 QNPTNADEVIPANV
+363 QNPANANEVIPANV

-383 LTTAIDEYNSLL
+383 LTTAIDAYNSLL

-406 ETNPAVIN
+406 ESNPAVIN
-414 LNDGIQTLQKSI
+414 LNDGILTMQKSI

-440 QNDLDRQMRQFTDR
+440 QNDLERQMRQFTDR

-461 EREYINLARQQEI
+461 EKEYINLARQQEI
-474 KNRLYLVL
+474 KSRLYLIL

-502 VEETLADNSPVT
+502 VEATLADNAPVS
-514 PKKKMVA
+514 PKKKIIA
-521 LVALFLGLCIPAGV
+521 LAALFLGLCIPAGV
-535 IFLRDSMGNKI
+535 IFLFDQFGSKIGKRSDI
-546 EKCVDIKSLTNVL
+546 EKQSNVP
-559 FLAELPHSQQAPAKH
+559 FLVELPHNQQNQKGH
-574 LAVHEN
+574 LTVCEN
-580 QNGLMEEAFRTLRT
+580 QNGPMEEAFRALRT
-594 QLLFQLDTTDKVI
+594 QLLYQLGSTDKVI

-647 LPQYFSLSTDAKGM
+647 LPSCFSLSTDAKGM

-666 NPKQVRLLD
+666 APKQVRLLD

-701 VSQDVFADAIL
+701 VGQEAFADAIR

-746 VCRAGVTPKSACD
+746 VCRAGVTPKSACH

>member
-1 MKEEPHIPTDNARE
+1 MKEEQNIPMNDE
-15 EELSINYRALLQKCR
+15 QDELTIDYRALLQKCLK
-30 IHWRWFV
+30 HWRWFA
-37 ASVAVC
+37 ASVLAC
-43 LAIAF
+43 LIIAF
-48 VYIRFT
+48 IYLRYT
-54 APMYNVSA
+54 APVYNVTA
-62 SVLIQQEGKKGGL
+62 GVLIQQKDSKGGL
-75 GALSGGALGM
+75 GAALSGGALGM

-124 SQRRLLGYN
+124 AQQRITGYN
-133 IPLYKTSPIQ
+133 VPLYKTSPIQ
-143 VYMSPEEA
+143 VYLSPEEA
-151 AALESGVKVNTTYT
+151 TELESGIKVKTTYT

-171 AHIEYTPE
+171 AHIEYV
-179 GEDEKQEMEKTFDKL
+179 QEEEEQEIEKTFDKL
-194 PAVLPT
+194 PAVFPT

-212 LLTEMRKGVTGD
+212 LLTEIRKKESGD
-224 IRLVTHITSPVDAA
+224 IRLVTYINSPIEVA
-238 KAYKENLAVEGGKK
+238 KAYKESLTIEGGKK
-252 TTIAQVSLPDNDKQR
+252 TTIAQVDLQDNDKQR

-284 DEKGKVAL
+284 DEKSKVVL
-292 KTGDFIRERMEL
+292 QTSDFIRERMEVV
-304 INQELGATESEIA
+304 NQELSSTESEIA
-317 RFKEKAGLTN
+317 DFKQKAGLTD
-327 LEADAQLLLQ
+327 LSADAKLLL
-337 ENAKY
+337 EESAKY

-363 QNPTNADEVIPANV
+363 QNPDNANEVIPANV

-406 ETNPAVIN
+406 ESNPAVIN
-414 LNDGIQTLQKSI
+414 LNDGIQTMQKSI

-440 QNDLDRQMRQFTDR
+440 QNDLERQMRQFTDR
-454 INSAPQQ
+454 ISSAPQQ
-461 EREYINLARQQEI
+461 EKEYINLARQQEI
-474 KNRLYLVL
+474 KSKLYLVL

-502 VEETLADNSPVT
+502 VEETLADKKPVA

-521 LVALFLGLCIPAGV
+521 LAALFIGLCIPAGV
-535 IFLRDSMGNKI
+535 IFLRDSMGSKV
-546 EKCVDIKSLTNVL
+546 EKGADIKGLTSVP
-559 FLAELPHSQQAPAKH
+559 FLTELPHNQQNQKGH
-574 LAVHEN
+574 LAVREN
-580 QNGLMEEAFRTLRT
+580 QNGPMEEAFRTLRT

-635 VVVVDMNLRRPG
+635 VVVVDMNLRRPV
-647 LPQYFSLSTDAKGM
+647 LPSYFSLPTDAKGM

-666 NPKQVRLLD
+666 APKQVRLLD
-675 LVQPSAVHANLDV
+675 LVQPSAAHANLDV

-693 LVTNSTEL
+693 LATNSTEL
-701 VSQDVFADAIL
+701 VGQEAFADAIR

-740 ADICVF
+740 ADSCVF

-771 KLAVLL
+771 KLAILL

>member
-1 MKEEPHIPTDNARE
+1 MKEEQNIPVNNEQD
-15 EELSINYRALLQKCR
+15 ELPIDYQALLQKCLK
-30 IHWRWFV
+30 HWRWFTV
-37 ASVAVC
+37 SVLAC
-43 LAIAF
+43 LILSF
-48 VYIRFT
+48 VYIRYT
-54 APMYNVSA
+54 APVYNISA
-62 SVLIQQEGKKGGL
+62 SVLIQQKGQQSSL
-75 GALSGGALGM
+75 GGLSGGALGM
-85 LSGLGGVSLSSSFDN
+85 LSGLSGISFSSSFNN

-124 SQRRLLGYN
+124 TQQRITGYN

-143 VYMSPEEA
+143 VYLSPEEA
-151 AALESGVKVNTTYT
+151 TELESGIKIKTIYT

-171 AHIEYTPE
+171 AQIQFKLKK
-179 GEDEKQEMEKTFDKL
+179 EKQKIEKTFDHL
-194 PAVLPT
+194 PAIFPT
-200 PVGVLSFTKNDS
+200 PVGVLSFTKSDS
-212 LLTEMRKGVTGD
+212 LLTEMRKKESGD
-224 IRLVTHITSPVDAA
+224 IRLVTYISSPIEAA
-238 KAYKENLAVEGGKK
+238 KAYKENLGIEGGKK
-252 TTIAQVSLPDNDKQR
+252 TTIAQVSLQDNDKQR
-267 ATDFINYLVV
+267 ATDFINYLVI

-284 DEKGKVAL
+284 DEKSKVVL
-292 KTGDFIRERMEL
+292 QTSDFIRERMEVV
-304 INQELGATESEIA
+304 NQELSTTESEIA
-317 RFKEKAGLTN
+317 DFKQKSGLTD
-327 LEADAQLLLQ
+327 LSADAQLVLQ
-337 ENAKY
+337 ESAKY

-352 IRLIEFLRDYI
+352 IRLVEFLRDYI
-363 QNPTNADEVIPANV
+363 QNPAHADEVIPANV

-383 LTTAIDEYNSLL
+383 LTAAIDEYNSLL

-406 ETNPAVIN
+406 ESNPAVIN

-440 QNDLDRQMRQFTDR
+440 QNDLERQMRQFTDR

-474 KNRLYLVL
+474 KSRLYLVL

-502 VEETLADNSPVT
+502 VEETLADKYPVT
-514 PKKKMVA
+514 PKKKIIA
-521 LVALFLGLCIPAGV
+521 LAALFLGLCIPAGV
-535 IFLRDSMGNKI
+535 IFVRDSLNNKI
-546 EKCVDIKSLTNVL
+546 EKRSDIKNLTNL
-559 FLAELPHSQQAPAKH
+559 PLLAELPHTQQAQAKH
-574 LAVHEN
+574 LVVRKK
-580 QNGLMEEAFRTLRT
+580 QNGLMEEAFRNLRT
-594 QLLFQLDTTDKVI
+594 QLLFQLDNTDKVI
-607 LFTSAQGGEG
+607 LFTSIQGEEG
-617 TTFVAS
+617 TTFVAT

-647 LPQYFSLSTDAKGM
+647 LPSYFSLSTDVKGM

-666 NPKQVRLLD
+666 APKQVRLLD
-675 LVQPSAVHANLDV
+675 LVQPSAMHANLDV

-693 LVTNSTEL
+693 LVTNSAEL
-701 VSQDVFADAIL
+701 VSQDAFADAIR

>member
-1 MKEEPHIPTDNARE
+1 MKEEQNIPESDEQDVLA
-15 EELSINYRALLQKCR
+15 INYQPLLQKCVK
-30 IHWRWFV
+30 HWRWFV
-37 ASVAVC
+37 VSILTC
-43 LAIAF
+43 LIIAF
-48 VYIRFT
+48 VYIRYT
-54 APMYNVSA
+54 TPVYNVTA
-62 SVLIQQEGKKGGL
+62 GVLIQQKDSKGSL
-75 GALSGGALGM
+75 GGLSGGALGM

-124 SQRRLLGYN
+124 AQRRLTGYN

-143 VYMSPEEA
+143 VYLSPEEA
-151 AALESGVKVNTTYT
+151 TELESGIKIKTTYT

-171 AHIEYTPE
+171 AHIEYV
-179 GEDEKQEMEKTFDKL
+179 QEEEEQEIEKTVDKL
-194 PAVLPT
+194 PVVFPT

-212 LLTEMRKGVTGD
+212 LLTEMRKKEKGN
-224 IRLVTHITSPVDAA
+224 IKLITYINSPIEVA
-238 KAYKENLAVEGGKK
+238 KAYKESLTIEGGKK
-252 TTIAQVSLPDNDKQR
+252 TTIAQVSLQDNDKQR
-267 ATDFINYLVV
+267 AIDFINYLVV

-284 DEKGKVAL
+284 DEKSKVVL
-292 KTGDFIRERMEL
+292 KTSDFIRERMEVV
-304 INQELGATESEIA
+304 NQELSTTESEIA
-317 RFKEKAGLTN
+317 DFKQKAGLTN
-327 LEADAQLLLQ
+327 ISADAELLLQ
-337 ENAKY
+337 ESAKY
-342 EQLRIENQTQ
+342 EQLRVENETQ
-352 IRLIEFLRDYI
+352 IRLVEFLRDYI
-363 QNPTNADEVIPANV
+363 QNPANANEVIPANV
-377 GLKEEK
+377 GLQEGK
-383 LTTAIDEYNSLL
+383 LTTAIDQYNSLL

-406 ETNPAVIN
+406 ESNPAVIN

-440 QNDLDRQMRQFTDR
+440 QNDLERQMRQFTDR

-474 KNRLYLVL
+474 KSRLYLVL

-502 VEETLADNSPVT
+502 VEETLADKYPVS

-521 LVALFLGLCIPAGV
+521 LAALFLGLCTPIGI
-535 IFLRDSMGNKI
+535 IFLLDQFANKI
-546 EKCVDIKSLTNVL
+546 EKCSDIKSLTYTPL
-559 FLAELPHSQQAPAKH
+559 LAELPHNRQTPTKH
-574 LAVHEN
+574 LAIREN
-580 QNGLMEEAFRTLRT
+580 QNGPMEEAFRSLRT
-594 QLLFQLDTTDKVI
+594 QLLFQLDTTDQVI
-607 LFTSAQGGEG
+607 LFTSAQGEEG

-635 VVVVDMNLRRPG
+635 VVVVDMNLRRPD
-647 LPQYFSLSTDAKGM
+647 LPQYFSLSTEAKGM

-666 NPKQVRLLD
+666 APKQVRLLD
-675 LVQPSAVHANLDV
+675 LVQPSAVHANLDI

-693 LVTNSTEL
+693 LVANSAEL
-701 VSQDVFADAIL
+701 VSQGAFEDAIR

>member
-1 MKEEPHIPTDNARE
+1 MKEEQNTLMNNE
-15 EELSINYRALLQKCR
+15 QEELTIDYQTLLYKCLK
-30 IHWRWFV
+30 HWRWF
-37 ASVAVC
+37 AISILIC
-43 LAIAF
+43 SIIAF
-48 VYIRFT
+48 AYIRYT
-54 APMYNVSA
+54 APVYNISA
-62 SVLIQQEGKKGGL
+62 SVLIQQRDQKGSL
-75 GALSGGALGM
+75 GGLSGGALGM
-85 LSGLGGVSLSSSFDN
+85 LSGLGGISLSSSFDN

-118 GLYIST
+118 GLYISIA
-124 SQRRLLGYN
+124 QRRTTGYN

-143 VYMSPEEA
+143 VYLSPEEA
-151 AALESGVKVNTTYT
+151 TALESGIKVKTTYT
-165 PEGKLT
+165 PTGKFF
-171 AHIEYTPE
+171 AQIEYMQE
-179 GEDEKQEMEKTFDKL
+179 NEKQKIEKNFDKL
-194 PAVLPT
+194 PAIFPT
-200 PVGVLSFTKNDS
+200 PIGVLSFTKNDS
-212 LLTEMRKGVTGD
+212 LLTEIRKKNSGD
-224 IRLVTHITSPVDAA
+224 IQLITYINSPIEVA
-238 KAYKENLAVEGGKK
+238 KAYKKNLTIEGGKK
-252 TTIAQVSLPDNDKQR
+252 TTIAQVSLQDNNKQR
-267 ATDFINYLVV
+267 AIDFVNYLVV

-284 DEKGKVAL
+284 DEKSKVVL
-292 KTGDFIRERMEL
+292 KTSDFIRERMEVV
-304 INQELGATESEIA
+304 NQELSTTESEIA
-317 RFKEKAGLTN
+317 DFKQKSGLTDIS
-327 LEADAQLLLQ
+327 ADAQLLLQ
-337 ENAKY
+337 ESAKY
-342 EQLRIENQTQ
+342 EQLRVENETQ
-352 IRLIEFLRDYI
+352 IRLVEFLRDYI
-363 QNPTNADEVIPANV
+363 QNPANANEVIPANV
-377 GLKEEK
+377 GLQEGK
-383 LTTAIDEYNSLL
+383 LTTAIDQYNSLL

-406 ETNPAVIN
+406 ESNPAVIN
-414 LNDGIQTLQKSI
+414 LNDGIQTMQKSI

-440 QNDLDRQMRQFTDR
+440 QNDLERQMRQFTDR

-461 EREYINLARQQEI
+461 EKEYINLARQQEI
-474 KNRLYLVL
+474 KSRLYLVL

-502 VEETLADNSPVT
+502 VEEVLADKFPVT
-514 PKKKMVA
+514 PKKKIAA
-521 LVALFLGLCIPAGV
+521 LAALFLGLCIPVGV
-535 IFLRDSMGNKI
+535 IFFIDQFGRKI
-546 EKCVDIKSLTNVL
+546 EKRLDIEKQTNAPI
-559 FLAELPHSQQAPAKH
+559 LAELTHHNQQAQNS
-574 LAVHEN
+574 LVVREN
-580 QNGLMEEAFRTLRT
+580 QNGPMKEAFRALRT
-594 QLLFQLDTTDKVI
+594 QLLYQLGITDKVI

-647 LPQYFSLSTDAKGM
+647 LPQYFSLSTDTKGM

-693 LVTNSTEL
+693 MVTNSTEL
-701 VSQDVFADAIL
+701 VGQEAFADAIS

-777 NDVETFG
+777 NDVETYG
-784 TPKVYGQQ
+784 TPKVYGQK

>member
-1 MKEEPHIPTDNARE
+1 MKEEQNIPMNDE
-15 EELSINYRALLQKCR
+15 QDELTIDYRALLQKCLK
-30 IHWRWFV
+30 HWRWFA
-37 ASVAVC
+37 ASVLAC
-43 LAIAF
+43 LIIAF
-48 VYIRFT
+48 IYLRYT
-54 APMYNVSA
+54 APVYNVTA
-62 SVLIQQEGKKGGL
+62 GVLIQQKDSKGGL
-75 GALSGGALGM
+75 GAALSGGALGM

-124 SQRRLLGYN
+124 AQRRITGYN
-133 IPLYKTSPIQ
+133 IPLYKTAPIQ
-143 VYMSPEEA
+143 VYLSPEEA
-151 AALESGVKVNTTYT
+151 TELKSGVKVSTTYT

-171 AHIEYTPE
+171 AHIEYV
-179 GEDEKQEMEKTFDKL
+179 QEEEEQEIEKTFDKL
-194 PAVLPT
+194 PVVFPT

-212 LLTEMRKGVTGD
+212 LLTEMRKKEKGN
-224 IRLVTHITSPVDAA
+224 IKLITYINSPIEVA
-238 KAYKENLAVEGGKK
+238 KAYKESLGIEGGKK
-252 TTIAQVSLPDNDKQR
+252 TTIAQVSLQDNDKQR
-267 ATDFINYLVV
+267 AIDFINYLVA

-284 DEKGKVAL
+284 DEKSKVVL
-292 KTGDFIRERMEL
+292 KTSDFIRERMEVV
-304 INQELGATESEIA
+304 NQELSTTESEIA
-317 RFKEKAGLTN
+317 DFKQKAGLTN
-327 LEADAQLLLQ
+327 ISADAELLLQ
-337 ENAKY
+337 ESAKY

-352 IRLIEFLRDYI
+352 IRLVEFLRDYI
-363 QNPTNADEVIPANV
+363 QNPAHADEVIPANV

-383 LTTAIDEYNSLL
+383 LTTAIDQYNSLL

-406 ETNPAVIN
+406 ESNPAVIN
-414 LNDGIQTLQKSI
+414 LNDGIQTMQKSI

-440 QNDLDRQMRQFTDR
+440 QNDLERQMRQFTDR

-461 EREYINLARQQEI
+461 EKEYINLARQQEI
-474 KNRLYLVL
+474 KSRLYLVL

-502 VEETLADNSPVT
+502 VEETLADNSPVS

-521 LVALFLGLCIPAGV
+521 LAALFLGLCIPAGI
-535 IFLRDSMGNKI
+535 IFLLDLFGTKMRNRSDI
-546 EKCVDIKSLTNVL
+546 EKQTIMPFLT
-559 FLAELPHSQQAPAKH
+559 ELPHDQQAQTNH
-574 LAVHEN
+574 LVVREN
-580 QNGLMEEAFRTLRT
+580 QNGPMEEAFRSLRT
-594 QLLFQLDTTDKVI
+594 QLLFQLDSTDKVI

-635 VVVVDMNLRRPG
+635 VVVVDMNLRRPS
-647 LPQYFSLSTDAKGM
+647 LPSYFSLSTDAKGM

-693 LVTNSTEL
+693 LTTNSTEL
-701 VSQDVFADAIL
+701 VGQEAFADAIR

>member
-1 MKEEPHIPTDNARE
+1 MKEEQNIPINDE
-15 EELSINYRALLQKCR
+15 QDELTIDYRALLQKCLK
-30 IHWRWFV
+30 HWRWFA
-37 ASVAVC
+37 ASVLVC
-43 LAIAF
+43 LIIAF
-48 VYIRFT
+48 IYLRYTTPV
-54 APMYNVSA
+54 YNVTA
-62 SVLIQQEGKKGGL
+62 GVLIQQKDSKGSL
-75 GALSGGALGM
+75 GSLSGGALGM

-107 RTLLKKVVTDL
+107 RTLLKKVVSDL

-124 SQRRLLGYN
+124 AQRRITGYD

-143 VYMSPEEA
+143 VYLSPEEA
-151 AALESGVKVNTTYT
+151 TELESGVKVRTTYT

-171 AHIEYTPE
+171 AHIEYIQE
-179 GEDEKQEMEKTFDKL
+179 EEKQEIEKTFNKL
-194 PAVLPT
+194 PAIFPT

-212 LLTEMRKGVTGD
+212 LLTEMRKKESGD
-224 IRLVTHITSPVDAA
+224 IQLITYINPPIEVA
-238 KAYKENLAVEGGKK
+238 KAYKENLAIEGGKK
-252 TTIAQVSLPDNDKQR
+252 TTIAQVSLQNDNKQR

-284 DEKGKVAL
+284 DEKSKVVL
-292 KTGDFIRERMEL
+292 KTSDFIRERIEVV
-304 INQELGATESEIA
+304 NQELSSTESEIA
-317 RFKEKAGLTN
+317 DFKQKSGLTD
-327 LEADAQLLLQ
+327 LSADAKLLL
-337 ENAKY
+337 EESAKY

-352 IRLIEFLRDYI
+352 IRLVEFLRDYI
-363 QNPTNADEVIPANV
+363 QNPANANEVIPANV

-406 ETNPAVIN
+406 ESNPAVIN

-440 QNDLDRQMRQFTDR
+440 QNDLERQMRQFTDR

-474 KNRLYLVL
+474 KSRLYLVL

-502 VEETLADNSPVT
+502 VEETLADKYPVT

-521 LVALFLGLCIPAGV
+521 LAALILGLCIPAGV
-535 IFLRDSMGNKI
+535 IFLLEQFGGKI
-546 EKCVDIKSLTNVL
+546 EKRLDIEKQTNVP
-559 FLAELPHSQQAPAKH
+559 FFAELPHNQQAPTNH
-574 LAVHEN
+574 LVVREN
-580 QNGLMEEAFRTLRT
+580 QNGSMEEAFRSLRT
-594 QLLFQLDTTDKVI
+594 QLLFQLNATDKVI

-647 LPQYFSLSTDAKGM
+647 LPSYFSLSTDAKGM

-666 NPKQVRLLD
+666 APKQVRLLD
-675 LVQPSAVHANLDV
+675 LIQPSAAHTNLDV

-693 LVTNSTEL
+693 LATNSTEL
-701 VSQDVFADAIL
+701 VGQEAFADAIR

>member
-1 MKEEPHIPTDNARE
+1 MKEEQNIPVNNEQD
-15 EELSINYRALLQKCR
+15 ELTIDYQAILRKCVK
-30 IHWRWFV
+30 HWRWFA
-37 ASVAVC
+37 ASVLVC
-43 LAIAF
+43 LIIAF
-48 VYIRFT
+48 IYLRYTTPV
-54 APMYNVSA
+54 YNVTA
-62 SVLIQQEGKKGGL
+62 GVLIQQKDSKGGL
-75 GALSGGALGM
+75 GAALSGGALGM
-85 LSGLGGVSLSSSFDN
+85 LSGLSGVSLSSSFDN

-107 RTLLKKVVTDL
+107 RTLLKKVITDL

-124 SQRRLLGYN
+124 AQQRSTGYD

-143 VYMSPEEA
+143 VYLSPEEA
-151 AALESGVKVNTTYT
+151 TALEGGVKVKTTYT

-171 AHIEYTPE
+171 AHIEYV
-179 GEDEKQEMEKTFDKL
+179 QEEEEQEIEKTFDKL
-194 PAVLPT
+194 PAVFPT
-200 PVGVLSFTKNDS
+200 PVGALSFTKNDS
-212 LLTEMRKGVTGD
+212 LLTEMRKEEKGN
-224 IRLVTHITSPVDAA
+224 IRLITHINSPIEVA
-238 KAYKENLAVEGGKK
+238 KAYKESLTIEGGKK
-252 TTIAQVSLPDNDKQR
+252 TTIAQVSLQDNDKQR
-267 ATDFINYLVV
+267 ATDFVNYLVA

-284 DEKGKVAL
+284 DEKSKVVL
-292 KTGDFIRERMEL
+292 KTSEFIRERMEVV
-304 INQELGATESEIA
+304 NQELSSTESEIA
-317 RFKEKAGLTN
+317 DFKQKSGLTN
-327 LEADAQLLLQ
+327 LSADAQLVLQ
-337 ENAKY
+337 ESAKY
-342 EQLRIENQTQ
+342 EQLRVENQTQ
-352 IRLIEFLRDYI
+352 IRLVEFLRDYI
-363 QNPTNADEVIPANV
+363 QDPAHANEVIPANV
-377 GLKEEK
+377 GLQEGK
-383 LTTAIDEYNSLL
+383 LTAAIDEYNSLL

-406 ETNPAVIN
+406 ESNPAVIN
-414 LNDGIQTLQKSI
+414 LNDGIQTMQKSI

-432 TLKGLQIT
+432 TLKGLQIA
-440 QNDLDRQMRQFTDR
+440 QNDLERQMRQFTDR
-454 INSAPQQ
+454 ISSAPQQ
-461 EREYINLARQQEI
+461 EKEYINLARQQEI
-474 KNRLYLVL
+474 KSRLYLIL

-502 VEETLADNSPVT
+502 VEETLADKDPVT
-514 PKKKMVA
+514 PKKKIIA
-521 LVALFLGLCIPAGV
+521 LAALFLGLCIPAGI
-535 IFLRDSMGNKI
+535 IFLLDQLGSKMGKRSDI
-546 EKCVDIKSLTNVL
+546 EKQSNVP
-559 FLAELPHSQQAPAKH
+559 FLAELPRNQQNQKGH
-574 LAVHEN
+574 LTVCEN
-580 QNGLMEEAFRTLRT
+580 QNGLMEEAFRALRT
-594 QLLFQLDTTDKVI
+594 QLLYQLGSTDKVI

-647 LPQYFSLSTDAKGM
+647 LPQYFSLPTDAKGM

-666 NPKQVRLLD
+666 APKQVRLLD

-693 LVTNSTEL
+693 LATNSTEL
-701 VSQDVFADAIL
+701 VGQEAFADAIR